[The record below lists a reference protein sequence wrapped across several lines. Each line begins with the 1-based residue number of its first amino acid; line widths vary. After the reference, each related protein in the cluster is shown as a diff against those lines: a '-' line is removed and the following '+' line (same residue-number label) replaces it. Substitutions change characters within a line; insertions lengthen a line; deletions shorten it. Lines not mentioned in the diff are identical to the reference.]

1 MIKATRARHY
11 LMLLM
16 AFFLVLGQLNLTALN
31 VFAKENGNDELTY
44 EVQSKLTE
52 DKKSADLT
60 IKVTPKSDQVKI
72 LTIETP
78 DGEKR
83 EGQEV
88 SYKAEKN
95 GTTNFLI
102 NYQNTSEEKAETKT
116 YTASYEV
123 SDIVS
128 EDGVNKDSDTEKE
141 TEKEDANIQP
151 PSTTNN
157 TKNIKSLKSG
167 QTTVELKIPDYDQ
180 TAWANGDIK
189 EVTATV
195 NFGDSTST
203 GKKVNFTLP
212 DGMRFVSLPVP
223 SNYQAGTNEDTGV
236 LSYLGASDPLGIAIT
251 SVEVPNKETAY
262 SQATFGT
269 VSYELSPGTEKASFK
284 FSVRVDAAKYYGPTD
299 LADPIKTEVYK
310 GEASTP
316 VASADQAIRAEGN
329 KVVGY
334 ADQNHVKTMFR
345 TWYNDQ
351 RLSEV
356 LASTDTTDSYNYTK
370 SYSVVNGSNSLDS
383 RGAAVYIAKNIEVTL
398 YYPEGMEFVNVV
410 NNAGTVL
417 KENSNVTITNYPSEN
432 KVVINNKHLNNSA
445 TSNSIYGV
453 KYKVPKGTPA
463 GTYSTAKAPHAV
475 ITTYDGEVFE
485 SDALTTNPNDLTTI
499 APLDTCKVVDTTE
512 NKMTLTT
519 ANGQLNP
526 NNETWAGSIQI
537 NNKKSAGVKKN
548 QMYQIKFDPN
558 WEAYMVNIPFDS
570 TISGNKISEVQYK
583 TNLNDA
589 FRTFDGALI
598 KNNNQMYRLDAKAVG
613 LEEGEYFT
621 EVKANVGDFAPGYQ
635 STEASAT
642 YRWNSTASYGKI
654 KPGVTSVQYEGA
666 IWDADD
672 ESNTKVSGIS
682 TYKVSSAESTVANGT
697 AAFYNKAGTKVKTAS
712 AGETINTKATLV
724 LHDYPYGT
732 RTVLNDPEVYLHAL
746 EGTTIQPSSIKLTDQ
761 GGKDVNFTVEQE
773 TANNGDKVYALKTT
787 DVSVGVYVGYPTKH
801 KYLNI
806 SYDTTFDVTLNKSI
820 NMDAQ
825 QVIAW
830 GANVTPATG
839 TNTFSDLGLDVN
851 KNGRD
856 NDKLLSVNSS
866 TLSIPKQDTV
876 TVETFLSVA
885 GEGDKAAYMEGED
898 STVSYFSPGTDAD
911 YTVKIT
917 NTSSGNASTFEL
929 YIPIPKTGQDFG
941 SKFQS
946 EPFKWD
952 MKLNGALPV
961 NAEQQDQF
969 DVSYATTATGDNYD
983 STDIYSNT
991 VADYEKVNM
1000 VRIKVKTQINAGETQ
1015 TFKVPLK
1022 VDETFDSATEGNKI
1036 GERDIYNPY
1045 YRVITNTFA
1054 GSLSGTKVGAEL
1066 VIGEVAGMLFND
1078 KDVNGSYEKD
1088 KGDEPLANETVE
1100 LYKWNVSTSE
1110 YEPAKVGDK
1119 NITATTD
1126 SNGKY
1131 SFDYSD
1137 GVGYGNYAVKFPD
1150 KAGYQYTLKNIGK
1163 DTSLNSDVPYSG
1175 ADRGWAKQINP
1186 TLPSSQYTNAGY
1198 YAYNPT
1204 QDLKVNLDEKQVQMG
1219 RSLEITLPKVASTT
1233 GQAAEDTIEPS
1244 FFKNIKATTNGYKWT
1259 VADTKVATVQTL
1271 ADGSAAVVGVS
1282 TNDKTIDV
1290 TDLTLT
1296 IQDIFGTEQSS
1307 TAPVYVT
1314 GKEGTVAQQDGY
1326 TMGAADFS
1334 LEYKEATEL
1343 TKAQALTLAKTA
1355 AFEEVKNGVNSSAE
1369 DCLDLVQVNQTQ
1381 LDAIKN
1387 GSNQGGVYPLTYT
1400 ITKDSKTVS
1409 VTIQVTVEDDLT
1421 AVNAHDSTIYIGD
1434 TWEAEDNFDSATNK
1448 EGDTNVAFSD
1458 VTVTGTVNTTVA
1470 GAYPVTYT
1478 YNGVSKK
1485 INVTVKAKQ
1494 TAVNAHD
1501 SAIYTGDTWNAED
1514 NFDSALDKDGNSVVF
1529 ANVTVAGNVNTTEA
1543 GTNTITYS
1551 YDGGSKTITVTVLEN
1566 KEGISAHDST
1576 IYVGDAWDAKDNFDS
1591 AFDKDGNA
1599 VDLEDVTV
1607 TEKPTVDTTKAGA
1620 YEVTYKYGK
1629 VSKKITLTVKAKLT
1643 AVNAHDSAIYIGDTW
1658 SAEDNFDSALD
1669 KDGNSVAFADI
1680 EVKGTVDTDKVGT
1693 YPVTYTYDG
1702 VSKTINIQ
1710 VKDILTAVNAH
1721 DSEIYIGDNWNAKDN
1736 FDSAKDK
1743 DGNTVNWKDI
1753 NVSENPAV
1761 DLETVGVYQVTYSYG
1776 GVYQVTYSYGGVSK
1790 TINLTV
1796 HPRKTSLEVHDS
1808 TMYTGDKWKAED
1820 NFDNATDKK
1829 GDQIPF
1835 KDVTVTGQVDSK
1847 TAGTYEITYI
1857 YDGVKKVAHITV
1869 IQNQAQITVKD
1880 SVIPYGE
1887 KWEAEANFIGATN
1900 RDGVAIPFSKIQ
1912 VEGKVDVNKA
1922 GTYKVIYTYDPNEG
1936 TADAGKKQ
1944 LSVTANIQVEAEI
1957 VKPIKPV
1964 DPSKPTDPK
1973 KPVKPSTPTKP
1984 STEKTPLKVVDNKQ
1998 HTRTYE
2004 EAKPLPKTG
2013 DQTNTWVIWTGVCLL
2028 SMSLLLWVVMRGRKK
2043 NYQ

>member
-1 MIKATRARHY
+1 
-11 LMLLM
+11 
-16 AFFLVLGQLNLTALN
+16 
-31 VFAKENGNDELTY
+31 
-44 EVQSKLTE
+44 
-52 DKKSADLT
+52 
-60 IKVTPKSDQVKI
+60 
-72 LTIETP
+72 
-78 DGEKR
+78 
-83 EGQEV
+83 
-88 SYKAEKN
+88 
-95 GTTNFLI
+95 
-102 NYQNTSEEKAETKT
+102 
-116 YTASYEV
+116 
-123 SDIVS
+123 
-128 EDGVNKDSDTEKE
+128 
-141 TEKEDANIQP
+141 
-151 PSTTNN
+151 
-157 TKNIKSLKSG
+157 
-167 QTTVELKIPDYDQ
+167 
-180 TAWANGDIK
+180 
-189 EVTATV
+189 
-195 NFGDSTST
+195 
-203 GKKVNFTLP
+203 
-212 DGMRFVSLPVP
+212 
-223 SNYQAGTNEDTGV
+223 
-236 LSYLGASDPLGIAIT
+236 
-251 SVEVPNKETAY
+251 
-262 SQATFGT
+262 
-269 VSYELSPGTEKASFK
+269 
-284 FSVRVDAAKYYGPTD
+284 
-299 LADPIKTEVYK
+299 
-310 GEASTP
+310 
-316 VASADQAIRAEGN
+316 
-329 KVVGY
+329 
-334 ADQNHVKTMFR
+334 
-345 TWYNDQ
+345 
-351 RLSEV
+351 
-356 LASTDTTDSYNYTK
+356 
-370 SYSVVNGSNSLDS
+370 
-383 RGAAVYIAKNIEVTL
+383 
-398 YYPEGMEFVNVV
+398 
-410 NNAGTVL
+410 
-417 KENSNVTITNYPSEN
+417 
-432 KVVINNKHLNNSA
+432 
-445 TSNSIYGV
+445 
-453 KYKVPKGTPA
+453 
-463 GTYSTAKAPHAV
+463 
-475 ITTYDGEVFE
+475 
-485 SDALTTNPNDLTTI
+485 
-499 APLDTCKVVDTTE
+499 
-512 NKMTLTT
+512 
-519 ANGQLNP
+519 
-526 NNETWAGSIQI
+526 
-537 NNKKSAGVKKN
+537 
-548 QMYQIKFDPN
+548 
-558 WEAYMVNIPFDS
+558 
-570 TISGNKISEVQYK
+570 
-583 TNLNDA
+583 
-589 FRTFDGALI
+589 
-598 KNNNQMYRLDAKAVG
+598 MYRLDAKAVG

-1307 TAPVYVT
+1307 TAPVYVI

-1326 TMGAADFS
+1326 TIGATDFS

-1680 EVKGTVDTDKVGT
+1680 EVKGTVDTEKVGT

-1710 VKDILTAVNAH
+1710 VKDSLTAVNAH

-1761 DLETVGVYQVTYSYG
+1761 DLETV

-1847 TAGTYEITYI
+1847 TAGTYEISYI
-1857 YDGVKKVAHITV
+1857 YDGLKKVARITV

-1880 SVIPYGE
+1880 SVIPYGG

-1900 RDGVAIPFSKIQ
+1900 RDGVAIPFSKIK
-1912 VEGKVDVNKA
+1912 VDGKVDVNKA

>member
-11 LMLLM
+11 LVLLM

-44 EVQSKLTE
+44 EVQSKLAE

-78 DGEKR
+78 DGEKK
-83 EGQEV
+83 EGLEV

-128 EDGVNKDSDTEKE
+128 EDEANKATETEKV
-141 TEKEDANIQP
+141 TEKEDANIQS
-151 PSTTNN
+151 PSNN
-157 TKNIKSLKSG
+157 KNIKSLKSG
-167 QTTVELKIPDYDQ
+167 QTTVELKIPDYDK
-180 TAWANGDIK
+180 TPWANGDIK

-223 SNYQAGTNEDTGV
+223 SNYQAGTNVDKGI
-236 LSYLGASDPLGIAIT
+236 LSFLGASDPLGIAIT
-251 SVEVPNKETAY
+251 SVKVPDKEKAY
-262 SQATFGT
+262 NQATFGT
-269 VSYELSPGTEKASFK
+269 VSYELSPGTEKASFT
-284 FSVRVDAAKYYGPTD
+284 FSVRVDAAKYYGPID
-299 LADPIKTEVYK
+299 LADSIKTEVYK
-310 GEASTP
+310 GESSTP
-316 VASADQAIRAEGN
+316 VASAEQAIRAEGK

-334 ADQNHVKTMFR
+334 ADQDHVKTMFR
-345 TWYNDQ
+345 NWYNDQ

-356 LASTDTTDSYNYTK
+356 LASTDDTDSYNYTK
-370 SYSVVNGSNSLDS
+370 SYSVVNGLNSLDS
-383 RGAAVYIAKNIEVTL
+383 RGAAVYIAKNLEVTL

-417 KENSNVTITNYPSEN
+417 TENSNVTITNYPNEN
-432 KVVINNKHLNNSA
+432 KVVINNKHLNNSSA
-445 TSNSIYGV
+445 SNSIYGV
-453 KYKVPKGTPA
+453 KYRVPKGTPA
-463 GTYSTAKAPHAV
+463 GTYSTSKVPHAV

-485 SDALTTNPNDLTTI
+485 SDALTTNTNDLTTL
-499 APLDTCKVVDTTE
+499 APLDNCKVVDTTE
-512 NKMTLTT
+512 NKLSLKT

-526 NNETWAGSIQI
+526 DNETWGGSIQI
-537 NNKKSAGVKKN
+537 NNKNSAGVKKN

-589 FRTFDGALI
+589 FRTFEGALT

-635 STEASAT
+635 NTEASAT
-642 YRWNSTASYGKI
+642 YRWNSTTSYGKI
-654 KPGVTSVQYEGA
+654 KPGVTSVQFEGA

-672 ESNTKVSGIS
+672 EANTKTSGIS
-682 TYKVSSAESTVANGT
+682 TYKVSSAESTGANGT

-712 AGETINTKATLV
+712 AGETINTKAILA
-724 LHDYPYGT
+724 LFDYPYGT
-732 RTVLNDPEVYLHAL
+732 RTVLNDPEVYLRAI

-761 GGKDVNFTVEQE
+761 DGKDVNFTVEQE
-773 TANNGDKVYALKTT
+773 TANNGDKVYLLKTM

-801 KYLNI
+801 KFLNV
-806 SYDTTFDVTLNKSI
+806 SYDTTFDVTLDKSI

-825 QVIAW
+825 EVIAW
-830 GANVTPATG
+830 GGPNVTPAIS
-839 TNTFSDLGLDVN
+839 TNSFSDVGLDVN

-856 NDKLLSVNSS
+856 NERLLSVNSS

-876 TVETFLSVA
+876 AVETFLSVA
-885 GEGDKAAYMEGED
+885 GEGAKAAYVEGED
-898 STVSYFSPGTDAD
+898 STVSYFTPGTDAD

-917 NTSSGNASTFEL
+917 NASNGEASEFEL

-961 NAEQQDQF
+961 SADQQDQF
-969 DVSYATTATGDNYD
+969 DISYATNATENNYD
-983 STDIYSNT
+983 STSIYSNT
-991 VADYEKVNM
+991 VSDYEKVNM
-1000 VRIKVKTQINAGETQ
+1000 VRIKVKTKINAGETQ

-1066 VIGEVAGMLFND
+1066 VIGEVAGTLFND
-1078 KDVNGSYEKD
+1078 KDVNGLYEKD

-1100 LYKWNVSTSE
+1100 LYKWNESTSV
-1110 YEPAKVGDK
+1110 YQPAKVGDK
-1119 NITATTD
+1119 NVTATTD

-1131 SFDYSD
+1131 SFDYND
-1137 GVGYGNYAVKFPD
+1137 GVGYGNYAVKLPD

-1163 DTSLNSDVPYSG
+1163 DISLDSDVPYSG
-1175 ADRGWAKQINP
+1175 ADKGWVKQIDP
-1186 TLPSSQYTNAGY
+1186 TQPSSQYANAGY

-1204 QDLKVNLDEKQVQMG
+1204 QDLKVNLNEKRVQMG
-1219 RSLEITLPKVASTT
+1219 RNLEITLPKVASTT

-1290 TDLTLT
+1290 TDLTIT

-1307 TAPVYVT
+1307 KAPLYVT
-1314 GKEGTVAQQDGY
+1314 GTEGTVAQQDGY
-1326 TMGAADFS
+1326 TMGATDFS
-1334 LEYKEATEL
+1334 MEYKEATDL

-1355 AFEEVKNGVNSSAE
+1355 AFEEVKDGANSSAE
-1369 DCLDLVQVNQTQ
+1369 DRLDLVQVNQTQ
-1381 LDAIKN
+1381 LNAIKN

-1409 VTIQVTVEDDLT
+1409 VNIQVTVAEDLT
-1421 AVNAHDSTIYIGD
+1421 AVNAHDSTIYVGD
-1434 TWEAEDNFDSATNK
+1434 TWVAKDNFDSATNK
-1448 EGDTNVAFSD
+1448 EGETNVAFSD
-1458 VTVTGTVNTTVA
+1458 VMVTGTVNTAVA
-1470 GAYPVTYT
+1470 GSYPVTYT

-1485 INVTVKAKQ
+1485 INVTVKAKL

-1501 SAIYTGDTWNAED
+1501 STIYTGDTWNAGD
-1514 NFDSALDKDGNSVVF
+1514 NFDSALNKDGNSVAF
-1529 ANVTVAGNVNTTEA
+1529 ADITVAGNVNTNQA

-1551 YDGGSKTITVTVLEN
+1551 YDGVSKTITVTVLEN

-1607 TEKPTVDTTKAGA
+1607 TQKPTVDTAKAGA

-1643 AVNAHDSAIYIGDTW
+1643 AVNAHDSEVYIGDTW
-1658 SAEDNFDSALD
+1658 NAEDNFDSALD

-1680 EVKGTVDTDKVGT
+1680 EVKGTVDTDKAGT

-1702 VSKTINIQ
+1702 VTKTINIQ

-1721 DSEIYIGDNWNAKDN
+1721 DSEIYVGDTWNAKDN
-1736 FDSAKDK
+1736 FDSAQDK
-1743 DGNTVNWKDI
+1743 DGNTVDWQNI
-1753 NVSENPAV
+1753 NVSENPTV
-1761 DLETVGVYQVTYSYG
+1761 DLETV

-1796 HPRKTSLEVHDS
+1796 SPRKTSLEVHDS
-1808 TMYTGDKWKAED
+1808 TIYTGDKWKAED

-1829 GDQIPF
+1829 GDQISF
-1835 KDVTVTGQVDSK
+1835 EDVTVTGHVDSE
-1847 TAGTYEITYI
+1847 TAGAYEVSYI

-1880 SVIPYGE
+1880 SVIPPGE

-1912 VEGKVDVNKA
+1912 VDGKVDVNKA
-1922 GTYKVIYTYDPNEG
+1922 GIYKVIYTYDPNEG
-1936 TADAGKKQ
+1936 TADAGKEQ
-1944 LSVTANIQVEAEI
+1944 LSVTANIQVKAEN
-1957 VKPIKPV
+1957 VKPV
-1964 DPSKPTDPK
+1964 DPSDPTGPTN
-1973 KPVKPSTPTKP
+1973 PVKPSV
-1984 STEKTPLKVVDNKQ
+1984 EKTPLKVVDNKQ
-1998 HTRTYE
+1998 HTTIYE
-2004 EAKPLPKTG
+2004 AAKPLPKTG
-2013 DQTNTWVIWTGVCLL
+2013 DQTNTWVIWTG
-2028 SMSLLLWVVMRGRKK
+2028 MSLLVLSMLLLVMRGRKK
-2043 NYQ
+2043 LRRKN

>member
-11 LMLLM
+11 LVLLM

-44 EVQSKLTE
+44 EVQSKLAE

-78 DGEKR
+78 DGEKK

-128 EDGVNKDSDTEKE
+128 EDEVNKDTE
-141 TEKEDANIQP
+141 TEKATEKADANIQP

-167 QTTVELKIPDYDQ
+167 QTTVELKIPDYNQ

-223 SNYQAGTNEDTGV
+223 SNYQAGTNVDTGV

-269 VSYELSPGTEKASFK
+269 VSYELSPGTEKASFT

-299 LADPIKTEVYK
+299 LAAPIKTEVYK

-316 VASADQAIRAEGN
+316 VASAVQAIRAEGN

-370 SYSVVNGSNSLDS
+370 SYSVVNGMNSLDS

-417 KENSNVTITNYPSEN
+417 QENSNVTITNYPSEN

-485 SDALTTNPNDLTTI
+485 SDALTTNTNDLTTL
-499 APLDTCKVVDTTE
+499 APLDTCNVVDTTE
-512 NKMTLTT
+512 NKLSLTA

-526 NNETWAGSIQI
+526 NNETWGGSIQI
-537 NNKKSAGVKKN
+537 NNKNSAGVKKN

-583 TNLNDA
+583 TNLNDT

-621 EVKANVGDFAPGYQ
+621 EVKANVGDFAPGYL

-672 ESNTKVSGIS
+672 EANTKVSGVS
-682 TYKVSSAESTVANGT
+682 TYKISSAESTAANGT
-697 AAFYNKAGTKVKTAS
+697 AAFYNKAGTKVKTAT
-712 AGETINTKATLV
+712 AGETINTKATLL

-761 GGKDVNFTVEQE
+761 DGKDVNFTVEQE
-773 TANNGDKVYALKTT
+773 TANNGDKVYVLKTT
-787 DVSVGVYVGYPTKH
+787 DVSVGTFVGYPTKT

-806 SYDTTFDVTLNKSI
+806 SYNTTFDVTLDKSI

-830 GANVTPATG
+830 GANVTPSLSN
-839 TNTFSDLGLDVN
+839 NTFSDLGLDVN

-856 NDKLLSVNSS
+856 NERLLSVNSS

-885 GEGDKAAYMEGED
+885 GEGAKAAYVEGED
-898 STVSYFSPGTDAD
+898 STVSYFTPGTDAD

-941 SKFQS
+941 DKFQS

-961 NAEQQDQF
+961 SAEQQDQF

-983 STDIYSNT
+983 SNDIYSDT

-1022 VDETFDSATEGNKI
+1022 VDETFDSATDGNKI

-1066 VIGEVAGMLFND
+1066 VIGEVAGTLFND
-1078 KDVNGSYEKD
+1078 KDVNGLYEKD

-1100 LYKWNVSTSE
+1100 LYKWNESTSV
-1110 YEPAKVGDK
+1110 YEPAKLGDK

-1126 SNGKY
+1126 SKGKY
-1131 SFDYSD
+1131 SFDYND

-1163 DTSLNSDVPYSG
+1163 DISLDSDVPYSG
-1175 ADRGWAKQINP
+1175 ADRGWVKQIDP

-1198 YAYNPT
+1198 YAYDPT

-1244 FFKNIKATTNGYKWT
+1244 FFKNIKAATNGYKWT
-1259 VADTKVATVQTL
+1259 VADTNVATVQTL

-1282 TNDKTIDV
+1282 TNNKTIDV
-1290 TDLTLT
+1290 TDLTIT
-1296 IQDIFGTEQSS
+1296 IQDIFGTEKSS
-1307 TAPVYVT
+1307 KAPVYVT
-1314 GKEGTVAQQDGY
+1314 GTDGTAAQQDGY
-1326 TMGAADFS
+1326 TMGATDFS
-1334 LEYKEATEL
+1334 VEYKEATDL

-1355 AFEEVKNGVNSSAE
+1355 AFEEVKDGVNSSAE
-1369 DCLDLVQVNQTQ
+1369 DCLDQVQVNQTQ

-1409 VTIQVTVEDDLT
+1409 VTIQVTVAKDLT
-1421 AVNAHDSTIYIGD
+1421 AVNAHDSTIYVGD
-1434 TWEAEDNFDSATNK
+1434 TWDAEDNFDSAANK

-1458 VTVTGTVNTTVA
+1458 VTVTGSVNTAVA
-1470 GAYPVTYT
+1470 GSYPVTYT

-1485 INVTVKAKQ
+1485 INVTVKDKL

-1501 SAIYTGDTWNAED
+1501 STIYTGDTWNAGD
-1514 NFDSALDKDGNSVVF
+1514 NFDSALDKDGNS
-1529 ANVTVAGNVNTTEA
+1529 
-1543 GTNTITYS
+1543 I
-1551 YDGGSKTITVTVLEN
+1551 
-1566 KEGISAHDST
+1566 
-1576 IYVGDAWDAKDNFDS
+1576 
-1591 AFDKDGNA
+1591 
-1599 VDLEDVTV
+1599 
-1607 TEKPTVDTTKAGA
+1607 
-1620 YEVTYKYGK
+1620 
-1629 VSKKITLTVKAKLT
+1629 
-1643 AVNAHDSAIYIGDTW
+1643 
-1658 SAEDNFDSALD
+1658 
-1669 KDGNSVAFADI
+1669 AFADI
-1680 EVKGTVDTDKVGT
+1680 EVKGTVDTDKAGT

-1721 DSEIYIGDNWNAKDN
+1721 DSEIYVGDSWDAKDN
-1736 FDSAKDK
+1736 FDSAQDK
-1743 DGNTVNWKDI
+1743 DGNTVDWKDI
-1753 NVSENPAV
+1753 NVSENPTV
-1761 DLETVGVYQVTYSYG
+1761 DLETAGVYQVTYSYD
-1776 GVYQVTYSYGGVSK
+1776 GVSK

-1796 HPRKTSLEVHDS
+1796 NPRKTSVEVHDS
-1808 TMYTGDKWKAED
+1808 TIYTGDAWKAED

-1829 GDQIPF
+1829 GDPISF
-1835 KDVTVTGQVDSK
+1835 EDVTVTGQVDPE
-1847 TAGTYEITYI
+1847 TAGAYEVSYI

-1900 RDGVAIPFSKIQ
+1900 RDGVAIPFSKI
-1912 VEGKVDVNKA
+1912 KVDGTVNVNKA

>member
-1 MIKATRARHY
+1 MKATRARHY

-128 EDGVNKDSDTEKE
+128 EDGVNKDSDTEKA

-1307 TAPVYVT
+1307 TAPVYVI

-1326 TMGAADFS
+1326 TIGATDFS

-1514 NFDSALDKDGNSVVF
+1514 NFDSA
-1529 ANVTVAGNVNTTEA
+1529 
-1543 GTNTITYS
+1543 
-1551 YDGGSKTITVTVLEN
+1551 
-1566 KEGISAHDST
+1566 
-1576 IYVGDAWDAKDNFDS
+1576 
-1591 AFDKDGNA
+1591 FDKDGNA

-1669 KDGNSVAFADI
+1669 KDGNSIAFADI
-1680 EVKGTVDTDKVGT
+1680 EVKGTVDTDKAGT

-1721 DSEIYIGDNWNAKDN
+1721 DSEIYVGDSWDAKDN
-1736 FDSAKDK
+1736 FDSAQDK
-1743 DGNTVNWKDI
+1743 DGNTVDWKDI
-1753 NVSENPAV
+1753 NVSENPTV
-1761 DLETVGVYQVTYSYG
+1761 DLETAGVYKVTYSYD
-1776 GVYQVTYSYGGVSK
+1776 GVSK

-1796 HPRKTSLEVHDS
+1796 NPRKTSVEVHDS
-1808 TMYTGDKWKAED
+1808 TIYTGDAWKAED

-1829 GDQIPF
+1829 GDPISF
-1835 KDVTVTGQVDSK
+1835 EDVTVTGQVDPE
-1847 TAGTYEITYI
+1847 TAGAYEVSYI

>member
-1 MIKATRARHY
+1 MIKVTKARHY
-11 LMLLM
+11 LVLLM

-44 EVQSKLTE
+44 EVQSKLAE

-78 DGEKR
+78 DGEKK

-102 NYQNTSEEKAETKT
+102 NYQNTNEEKAETKT

-128 EDGVNKDSDTEKE
+128 EDEANKDSETEKV

-151 PSTTNN
+151 PSTTNV
-157 TKNIKSLKSG
+157 KSLKSG
-167 QTTVELKIPDYDQ
+167 QTTVELKIPDYNQ

-212 DGMRFVSLPVP
+212 DGMRFVTLPVP
-223 SNYQAGTNEDTGV
+223 SSYQAGTNVDKDI
-236 LSYLGASDPLGIAIT
+236 LSYLGASDPLGVAIT
-251 SVEVPNKETAY
+251 SVEVPDKETTY
-262 SQATFGT
+262 NKATYGT
-269 VSYELSPGTEKASFK
+269 VSYELSPGTEKASFT
-284 FSVRVDAAKYYGPTD
+284 FSVRVDAAKYYGPID
-299 LADPIKTEVYK
+299 LADPIKTEVFK

-316 VASADQAIRAEGN
+316 VASAEQAIHAEGN
-329 KVVGY
+329 KVIGY
-334 ADQNHVKTMFR
+334 ADQDHVKTMFR
-345 TWYNDQ
+345 NWYNDQ

-370 SYSVVNGSNSLDS
+370 SYSVVNGMNSLDS
-383 RGAAVYIAKNIEVTL
+383 RGASVYITKNIEVTL

-417 KENSNVTITNYPSEN
+417 QENSNVTITNYPSEN
-432 KVVINNKHLNNSA
+432 KVVINNKHLNNSSV
-445 TSNSIYGV
+445 SNSVYGV

-463 GTYSTAKAPHAV
+463 GTYSTSKAPHAV

-485 SDALTTNPNDLTTI
+485 TDALTTNTNDLTTL
-499 APLDTCKVVDTTE
+499 APLDTCNVVDTTE
-512 NKMTLTT
+512 NKLSLTA

-537 NNKKSAGVKKN
+537 NNKNSAGVKKN

-635 STEASAT
+635 STVASAS
-642 YRWNSTASYGKI
+642 YRWDCTASYGKI

-672 ESNTKVSGIS
+672 EANTKVSGIS
-682 TYKVSSAESTVANGT
+682 TYRISSTESTAANGT
-697 AAFYNKAGTKVKTAS
+697 AAFYNKAGTKVKTAT
-712 AGETINTKATLV
+712 AGETINTKATLL

-732 RTVLNDPEVYLHAL
+732 RTVLNDPEVYLHAI

-761 GGKDVNFTVEQE
+761 DGKDVNFTVEQE
-773 TANNGDKVYALKTT
+773 TANNGDKVYVLKTT
-787 DVSVGVYVGYPTKH
+787 DVSVGGYVGYPAKN

-806 SYDTTFDVTLNKSI
+806 SYNTTFDVTLDKSI

-830 GANVTPATG
+830 GANVTPSLAN
-839 TNTFSDLGLDVN
+839 NTFSDLGLDVN

-856 NDKLLSVNSS
+856 NEKLLSVNSS

-885 GEGDKAAYMEGED
+885 GEGAKAAYVEGED
-898 STVSYFSPGTDAD
+898 STVSYFTPGTDAD

-941 SKFQS
+941 DKFQS

-961 NAEQQDQF
+961 SAEQQDQF

-983 STDIYSNT
+983 SNDIYSDT

-1022 VDETFDSATEGNKI
+1022 VDETFDTATEGNKI

-1045 YRVITNTFA
+1045 YRVITNTFS

-1066 VIGEVAGMLFND
+1066 VIGEVAGTLFND
-1078 KDVNGSYEKD
+1078 KDVNGLYEKD
-1088 KGDEPLANETVE
+1088 KGDEPLASETVE
-1100 LYKWNVSTSE
+1100 LYKWNESTSA

-1119 NITATTD
+1119 NVTATTD

-1131 SFDYSD
+1131 SFDYND

-1163 DTSLNSDVPYSG
+1163 DISLDSDVPYSG
-1175 ADRGWAKQINP
+1175 ADRGWVKQIDP
-1186 TLPSSQYTNAGY
+1186 TLPSSPYTNAGY
-1198 YAYNPT
+1198 YAYDPT

-1244 FFKNIKATTNGYKWT
+1244 FFKNIKAATNGYKWT
-1259 VADTKVATVQTL
+1259 VADTNVATVQTL

-1282 TNDKTIDV
+1282 TNNKTIDV
-1290 TDLTLT
+1290 TDLTIT

-1314 GKEGTVAQQDGY
+1314 GTDGTVAQQDGY
-1326 TMGAADFS
+1326 TMGATDFS

-1355 AFEEVKNGVNSSAE
+1355 AFEEVKDGVNSSAE
-1369 DCLDLVQVNQTQ
+1369 DRLDQVQVNQTQ

-1409 VTIQVTVEDDLT
+1409 VTIQVTVAKDLS
-1421 AVNAHDSTIYIGD
+1421 AVNAHDSTIYVGD
-1434 TWEAEDNFDSATNK
+1434 TWDAEDNFDSATNK
-1448 EGDTNVAFSD
+1448 EGDNNVAFSD
-1458 VTVTGTVNTTVA
+1458 VTVTGTVNTAVA
-1470 GAYPVTYT
+1470 GSYPVTYT

-1485 INVTVKAKQ
+1485 INVTVKAKL

-1501 SAIYTGDTWNAED
+1501 STIYTGDTWNAGD
-1514 NFDSALDKDGNSVVF
+1514 NFDSALDKDGNSVTF
-1529 ANVTVAGNVNTTEA
+1529 ADITVTGTVNTNQA

-1551 YDGGSKTITVTVLEN
+1551 YDGVSKAITVTVLEN
-1566 KEGISAHDST
+1566 KEGVSAHDST

-1607 TEKPTVDTTKAGA
+1607 TENPTVDTTKAGA

-1643 AVNAHDSAIYIGDTW
+1643 AVNAHDSAIYVGDAW

-1680 EVKGTVDTDKVGT
+1680 EVKGTVDTDKAGT

-1721 DSEIYIGDNWNAKDN
+1721 DSEIYVGDSWDAKDN
-1736 FDSAKDK
+1736 FDSAQDK
-1743 DGNTVNWKDI
+1743 DGNTVDWKDI
-1753 NVSENPAV
+1753 NVSENPTV
-1761 DLETVGVYQVTYSYG
+1761 DLETAGVYQVTYSYD
-1776 GVYQVTYSYGGVSK
+1776 GVSK

-1796 HPRKTSLEVHDS
+1796 NPRKTSVEVHDS
-1808 TMYTGDKWKAED
+1808 TIYTGDAWKAED

-1829 GDQIPF
+1829 GDPISF
-1835 KDVTVTGQVDSK
+1835 EDVTVTGQVDPE
-1847 TAGTYEITYI
+1847 TAGAYEVSYI

-1912 VEGKVDVNKA
+1912 VEGTVDVNKA

-1957 VKPIKPV
+1957 VNPVKPV
-1964 DPSKPTDPK
+1964 DPSDPTEPTN
-1973 KPVKPSTPTKP
+1973 PVEPSTSTKP

-1998 HTRTYE
+1998 HTATYKA
-2004 EAKPLPKTG
+2004 AKPLPKTG
-2013 DQTNTWVIWTGVCLL
+2013 DQTNTWVIWTGLSLLVL
-2028 SMSLLLWVVMRGRKK
+2028 SMLLWVMRGRKK
-2043 NYQ
+2043 KY

>member
-1 MIKATRARHY
+1 
-11 LMLLM
+11 
-16 AFFLVLGQLNLTALN
+16 
-31 VFAKENGNDELTY
+31 
-44 EVQSKLTE
+44 
-52 DKKSADLT
+52 
-60 IKVTPKSDQVKI
+60 
-72 LTIETP
+72 
-78 DGEKR
+78 
-83 EGQEV
+83 
-88 SYKAEKN
+88 
-95 GTTNFLI
+95 
-102 NYQNTSEEKAETKT
+102 
-116 YTASYEV
+116 
-123 SDIVS
+123 
-128 EDGVNKDSDTEKE
+128 
-141 TEKEDANIQP
+141 
-151 PSTTNN
+151 
-157 TKNIKSLKSG
+157 
-167 QTTVELKIPDYDQ
+167 
-180 TAWANGDIK
+180 
-189 EVTATV
+189 
-195 NFGDSTST
+195 
-203 GKKVNFTLP
+203 
-212 DGMRFVSLPVP
+212 
-223 SNYQAGTNEDTGV
+223 
-236 LSYLGASDPLGIAIT
+236 
-251 SVEVPNKETAY
+251 
-262 SQATFGT
+262 
-269 VSYELSPGTEKASFK
+269 
-284 FSVRVDAAKYYGPTD
+284 
-299 LADPIKTEVYK
+299 
-310 GEASTP
+310 
-316 VASADQAIRAEGN
+316 
-329 KVVGY
+329 
-334 ADQNHVKTMFR
+334 
-345 TWYNDQ
+345 
-351 RLSEV
+351 
-356 LASTDTTDSYNYTK
+356 
-370 SYSVVNGSNSLDS
+370 
-383 RGAAVYIAKNIEVTL
+383 
-398 YYPEGMEFVNVV
+398 
-410 NNAGTVL
+410 
-417 KENSNVTITNYPSEN
+417 
-432 KVVINNKHLNNSA
+432 
-445 TSNSIYGV
+445 
-453 KYKVPKGTPA
+453 
-463 GTYSTAKAPHAV
+463 
-475 ITTYDGEVFE
+475 
-485 SDALTTNPNDLTTI
+485 
-499 APLDTCKVVDTTE
+499 
-512 NKMTLTT
+512 
-519 ANGQLNP
+519 
-526 NNETWAGSIQI
+526 
-537 NNKKSAGVKKN
+537 
-548 QMYQIKFDPN
+548 
-558 WEAYMVNIPFDS
+558 
-570 TISGNKISEVQYK
+570 
-583 TNLNDA
+583 
-589 FRTFDGALI
+589 
-598 KNNNQMYRLDAKAVG
+598 MYRLDAKAVG

-621 EVKANVGDFAPGYQ
+621 EVKANVGDFAPGYL

-672 ESNTKVSGIS
+672 EANTKVSGVS
-682 TYKVSSAESTVANGT
+682 TYKISSAESTAANGT
-697 AAFYNKAGTKVKTAS
+697 AAFYNKAGTKVKTAT
-712 AGETINTKATLV
+712 AGETINTKATLL

-746 EGTTIQPSSIKLTDQ
+746 EGTTIQPASIKLTDQ
-761 GGKDVNFTVEQE
+761 DGKDVNFTVEQE
-773 TANNGDKVYALKTT
+773 TANNGDKVYVLKTT
-787 DVSVGVYVGYPTKH
+787 DVSVGTFVGYPTKT

-806 SYDTTFDVTLNKSI
+806 SYNTTFDVTLDKSI

-830 GANVTPATG
+830 GANVTPSLSN
-839 TNTFSDLGLDVN
+839 NTFSDLGLDVN

-856 NDKLLSVNSS
+856 NERLLSVNSS

-885 GEGDKAAYMEGED
+885 GEGAKAAYVEGED
-898 STVSYFSPGTDAD
+898 STVSYFTPGTDAD

-941 SKFQS
+941 DKFQS

-961 NAEQQDQF
+961 SAEQQDQF

-983 STDIYSNT
+983 SNDIYSDT

-1022 VDETFDSATEGNKI
+1022 VDETFDSATDGNKI

-1066 VIGEVAGMLFND
+1066 VIGEVAGTLFND
-1078 KDVNGSYEKD
+1078 KDVNGLYEKD

-1100 LYKWNVSTSE
+1100 LYKWNESTSV
-1110 YEPAKVGDK
+1110 YEPAKLGDK

-1126 SNGKY
+1126 SKGKY
-1131 SFDYSD
+1131 SFDYND

-1163 DTSLNSDVPYSG
+1163 DISLDSDVPYSG
-1175 ADRGWAKQINP
+1175 ADRGWVKQIDP

-1198 YAYNPT
+1198 YAYDPT

-1244 FFKNIKATTNGYKWT
+1244 FFKNIKAATNGYKWT
-1259 VADTKVATVQTL
+1259 VADTNVATVQTL

-1282 TNDKTIDV
+1282 TNNKTIDV
-1290 TDLTLT
+1290 TDLTIT
-1296 IQDIFGTEQSS
+1296 IQDIFGTEKSS
-1307 TAPVYVT
+1307 KAPVYVT
-1314 GKEGTVAQQDGY
+1314 GTDGTVAQQDGY
-1326 TMGAADFS
+1326 TMGATDFS
-1334 LEYKEATEL
+1334 VEYKEATDL

-1355 AFEEVKNGVNSSAE
+1355 AFEEVKDGVNSSAE
-1369 DCLDLVQVNQTQ
+1369 DRLDQVQVNQTQ

-1409 VTIQVTVEDDLT
+1409 VTIQVTVAKDLT
-1421 AVNAHDSTIYIGD
+1421 AVNAHDSTIYVGD
-1434 TWEAEDNFDSATNK
+1434 TWDAEDNFDSAANK

-1458 VTVTGTVNTTVA
+1458 VTVTGSVNTAVA
-1470 GAYPVTYT
+1470 GSYPVTYT

-1485 INVTVKAKQ
+1485 INVTVKDKL

-1501 SAIYTGDTWNAED
+1501 STIYTGDTWNAGD
-1514 NFDSALDKDGNSVVF
+1514 NFDSALDKDGNSVAF
-1529 ANVTVAGNVNTTEA
+1529 ADITVTGTVNTNQA

-1551 YDGGSKTITVTVLEN
+1551 YDGVSKTITVTVLEN

-1576 IYVGDAWDAKDNFDS
+1576 IYVGDAWNAKDNFDS

-1643 AVNAHDSAIYIGDTW
+1643 AVNAHDSAIYVGDAW

-1669 KDGNSVAFADI
+1669 KDGNSIAFADI
-1680 EVKGTVDTDKVGT
+1680 EVKGTVDTDKAGT

-1721 DSEIYIGDNWNAKDN
+1721 DSEIYVGDSWDAKDN
-1736 FDSAKDK
+1736 FDSAQDK
-1743 DGNTVNWKDI
+1743 DGNTVDWKDI
-1753 NVSENPAV
+1753 NVSENPTV
-1761 DLETVGVYQVTYSYG
+1761 DLETAGVYQVTYSYD
-1776 GVYQVTYSYGGVSK
+1776 GVSK

-1796 HPRKTSLEVHDS
+1796 NPRKTSVEVHDS
-1808 TMYTGDKWKAED
+1808 TIYTGDAWKAED

-1829 GDQIPF
+1829 GDPISF
-1835 KDVTVTGQVDSK
+1835 EDVTVTGQVDPE
-1847 TAGTYEITYI
+1847 TAGAYEVSYI

-1900 RDGVAIPFSKIQ
+1900 RDGVAIPFSKI
-1912 VEGKVDVNKA
+1912 KVDGTVNVNKA

>member
-1 MIKATRARHY
+1 
-11 LMLLM
+11 
-16 AFFLVLGQLNLTALN
+16 
-31 VFAKENGNDELTY
+31 
-44 EVQSKLTE
+44 
-52 DKKSADLT
+52 
-60 IKVTPKSDQVKI
+60 
-72 LTIETP
+72 
-78 DGEKR
+78 
-83 EGQEV
+83 
-88 SYKAEKN
+88 
-95 GTTNFLI
+95 
-102 NYQNTSEEKAETKT
+102 
-116 YTASYEV
+116 
-123 SDIVS
+123 
-128 EDGVNKDSDTEKE
+128 
-141 TEKEDANIQP
+141 
-151 PSTTNN
+151 
-157 TKNIKSLKSG
+157 
-167 QTTVELKIPDYDQ
+167 
-180 TAWANGDIK
+180 
-189 EVTATV
+189 
-195 NFGDSTST
+195 
-203 GKKVNFTLP
+203 
-212 DGMRFVSLPVP
+212 
-223 SNYQAGTNEDTGV
+223 
-236 LSYLGASDPLGIAIT
+236 
-251 SVEVPNKETAY
+251 
-262 SQATFGT
+262 
-269 VSYELSPGTEKASFK
+269 
-284 FSVRVDAAKYYGPTD
+284 
-299 LADPIKTEVYK
+299 
-310 GEASTP
+310 
-316 VASADQAIRAEGN
+316 
-329 KVVGY
+329 
-334 ADQNHVKTMFR
+334 
-345 TWYNDQ
+345 
-351 RLSEV
+351 
-356 LASTDTTDSYNYTK
+356 
-370 SYSVVNGSNSLDS
+370 
-383 RGAAVYIAKNIEVTL
+383 
-398 YYPEGMEFVNVV
+398 
-410 NNAGTVL
+410 
-417 KENSNVTITNYPSEN
+417 
-432 KVVINNKHLNNSA
+432 
-445 TSNSIYGV
+445 
-453 KYKVPKGTPA
+453 
-463 GTYSTAKAPHAV
+463 
-475 ITTYDGEVFE
+475 
-485 SDALTTNPNDLTTI
+485 
-499 APLDTCKVVDTTE
+499 
-512 NKMTLTT
+512 
-519 ANGQLNP
+519 
-526 NNETWAGSIQI
+526 
-537 NNKKSAGVKKN
+537 
-548 QMYQIKFDPN
+548 
-558 WEAYMVNIPFDS
+558 
-570 TISGNKISEVQYK
+570 
-583 TNLNDA
+583 
-589 FRTFDGALI
+589 
-598 KNNNQMYRLDAKAVG
+598 MYRLDAKAVG

-1421 AVNAHDSTIYIGD
+1421 AVNAHDSTIYIGG

-1776 GVYQVTYSYGGVSK
+1776 GVSK

-1796 HPRKTSLEVHDS
+1796 HLRKTSLEVHDS

-1847 TAGTYEITYI
+1847 TAGTYEISYI
-1857 YDGVKKVAHITV
+1857 YDGLKKVARITV

-1880 SVIPYGE
+1880 SVIPYGG

-1900 RDGVAIPFSKIQ
+1900 RDGVAIPFSKIK
-1912 VEGKVDVNKA
+1912 VDGTVDVNKA

-1936 TADAGKKQ
+1936 TVDAGKKQ

-1957 VKPIKPV
+1957 VKPIKPIKPV
-1964 DPSKPTDPK
+1964 DPSKPIDPK
-1973 KPVKPSTPTKP
+1973 KPVKSSNPTKP

>member
-1 MIKATRARHY
+1 MIKVTKARHY
-11 LMLLM
+11 LVLLM

-44 EVQSKLTE
+44 EVQSKLAE

-78 DGEKR
+78 DGEKK

-128 EDGVNKDSDTEKE
+128 EDEANKDSETEKV

-151 PSTTNN
+151 PSTTNV
-157 TKNIKSLKSG
+157 KSLKSG
-167 QTTVELKIPDYDQ
+167 QTTVELKIPDYNQ

-212 DGMRFVSLPVP
+212 DGMRFVTLPVP
-223 SNYQAGTNEDTGV
+223 SSYQAGTNVDKDI
-236 LSYLGASDPLGIAIT
+236 LSYLGASDPLGVAIT
-251 SVEVPNKETAY
+251 SVEVPDKETTY
-262 SQATFGT
+262 NKATYGT
-269 VSYELSPGTEKASFK
+269 VSYELSPGTEKASFT
-284 FSVRVDAAKYYGPTD
+284 FSVRVDAAKYYGPID
-299 LADPIKTEVYK
+299 LADPIKTEVFK

-316 VASADQAIRAEGN
+316 VASAEQAIHAEGN
-329 KVVGY
+329 KVIGY
-334 ADQNHVKTMFR
+334 ADQDHVKTMFR
-345 TWYNDQ
+345 NWYNDQ

-370 SYSVVNGSNSLDS
+370 SYSVVNGMNSLDS
-383 RGAAVYIAKNIEVTL
+383 RGASVYITKNIEVTL

-417 KENSNVTITNYPSEN
+417 QENSNVTITNYPSEN
-432 KVVINNKHLNNSA
+432 KVVINNKHLNNSSV
-445 TSNSIYGV
+445 SNSVYGV

-463 GTYSTAKAPHAV
+463 GTYSTSKAPHAV

-485 SDALTTNPNDLTTI
+485 TDALTTNTNDLTTL
-499 APLDTCKVVDTTE
+499 APLDTCNVVDTTE
-512 NKMTLTT
+512 NKLSLTA

-526 NNETWAGSIQI
+526 VNETWGGSIQI
-537 NNKKSAGVKKN
+537 NNKNSAGVKKN

-558 WEAYMVNIPFDS
+558 WEAYVVNIPFDS

-635 STEASAT
+635 STVASAS
-642 YRWNSTASYGKI
+642 YRWDCTASYGKI

-672 ESNTKVSGIS
+672 EANTKVSGIS
-682 TYKVSSAESTVANGT
+682 TYRISSTESTAANGT

-712 AGETINTKATLV
+712 AGETINTKATLL

-732 RTVLNDPEVYLHAL
+732 RTVLNDPEVYLHAI

-761 GGKDVNFTVEQE
+761 DGKDVNFTVEQE
-773 TANNGDKVYALKTT
+773 TANNGDKVYVLKTT
-787 DVSVGVYVGYPTKH
+787 DVSVGGYVGYPAKN

-806 SYDTTFDVTLNKSI
+806 SYNTTFDVTLDKSI

-830 GANVTPATG
+830 GANVTPSLAN
-839 TNTFSDLGLDVN
+839 NTFSDLGLDVN

-856 NDKLLSVNSS
+856 NEKLLSVNSS

-885 GEGDKAAYMEGED
+885 GEGAKAAYVEGED
-898 STVSYFSPGTDAD
+898 STVSYFTPGTDAD

-941 SKFQS
+941 DKFQS

-961 NAEQQDQF
+961 SAEQQDQF

-983 STDIYSNT
+983 SNDIYSDT

-1022 VDETFDSATEGNKI
+1022 VDETFDTATEGNKI

-1045 YRVITNTFA
+1045 YRVITNTFS

-1066 VIGEVAGMLFND
+1066 VIGEVAGTLFND
-1078 KDVNGSYEKD
+1078 KDVNGLYEKD
-1088 KGDEPLANETVE
+1088 KGDEPLASETVE
-1100 LYKWNVSTSE
+1100 LYKWNESTSA

-1119 NITATTD
+1119 NVTATTD

-1131 SFDYSD
+1131 SFDYND

-1163 DTSLNSDVPYSG
+1163 DISLDSDVPYSG
-1175 ADRGWAKQINP
+1175 ADRGWVKQIDP
-1186 TLPSSQYTNAGY
+1186 TLPSSPYTNAGY
-1198 YAYNPT
+1198 YAYDPT

-1244 FFKNIKATTNGYKWT
+1244 FFKNIKAATNGYKWT
-1259 VADTKVATVQTL
+1259 VADTNVATVQTL

-1282 TNDKTIDV
+1282 TNNKTIDV
-1290 TDLTLT
+1290 TDLTIT
-1296 IQDIFGTEQSS
+1296 IQDIFGTEKSS
-1307 TAPVYVT
+1307 KAPVYVT
-1314 GKEGTVAQQDGY
+1314 GTDGTVAQQDGY
-1326 TMGAADFS
+1326 TMGATDFS

-1355 AFEEVKNGVNSSAE
+1355 AFEEVKDGVNSSAE
-1369 DCLDLVQVNQTQ
+1369 DRLDQVQVNQTQ

-1409 VTIQVTVEDDLT
+1409 VTIQVTVAKDLS
-1421 AVNAHDSTIYIGD
+1421 AVNAHDSTIYVGD
-1434 TWEAEDNFDSATNK
+1434 TWDAEDNFDSATNK
-1448 EGDTNVAFSD
+1448 EGDNNVAFSD
-1458 VTVTGTVNTTVA
+1458 VTVTGTVNTAVA
-1470 GAYPVTYT
+1470 GSYPVTYT

-1485 INVTVKAKQ
+1485 INVTVKAKL

-1501 SAIYTGDTWNAED
+1501 STIYTGDTWNAGD
-1514 NFDSALDKDGNSVVF
+1514 NFDSALDKDGNSVTF
-1529 ANVTVAGNVNTTEA
+1529 ADITVTGTVNTNQA

-1551 YDGGSKTITVTVLEN
+1551 YDGVSKAITVTVLEN
-1566 KEGISAHDST
+1566 KEGVSAHDST

-1607 TEKPTVDTTKAGA
+1607 TENPTVDTTKAGA

-1643 AVNAHDSAIYIGDTW
+1643 AVNAHDSTIYVGDAW

-1680 EVKGTVDTDKVGT
+1680 EVKGTVDTDKAGT

-1721 DSEIYIGDNWNAKDN
+1721 DSEIYVGDSWDAKDN
-1736 FDSAKDK
+1736 FDSAQDK
-1743 DGNTVNWKDI
+1743 DGNTVDWKDI
-1753 NVSENPAV
+1753 NVSENPTV
-1761 DLETVGVYQVTYSYG
+1761 DLETAGVYQVTYSYD
-1776 GVYQVTYSYGGVSK
+1776 GVSK

-1796 HPRKTSLEVHDS
+1796 NPRKTSVEVHDS
-1808 TMYTGDKWKAED
+1808 TIYTGDAWKAED

-1829 GDQIPF
+1829 GDPISF
-1835 KDVTVTGQVDSK
+1835 EDVTVTGQVDSE
-1847 TAGTYEITYI
+1847 TAGAYEVSYI

-1912 VEGKVDVNKA
+1912 VEGTVDVNKA

-1957 VKPIKPV
+1957 VNPVKPV
-1964 DPSKPTDPK
+1964 DPSNPTEPTN
-1973 KPVKPSTPTKP
+1973 PVEPSTSTKP

-1998 HTRTYE
+1998 HTATYKA
-2004 EAKPLPKTG
+2004 AKPLPKTG
-2013 DQTNTWVIWTGVCLL
+2013 DQTNTWVIWTGLSLLVL
-2028 SMSLLLWVVMRGRKK
+2028 SMLLLVMRGRKK
-2043 NYQ
+2043 KY

>member
-1 MIKATRARHY
+1 
-11 LMLLM
+11 
-16 AFFLVLGQLNLTALN
+16 
-31 VFAKENGNDELTY
+31 
-44 EVQSKLTE
+44 
-52 DKKSADLT
+52 
-60 IKVTPKSDQVKI
+60 
-72 LTIETP
+72 
-78 DGEKR
+78 
-83 EGQEV
+83 
-88 SYKAEKN
+88 
-95 GTTNFLI
+95 
-102 NYQNTSEEKAETKT
+102 
-116 YTASYEV
+116 
-123 SDIVS
+123 
-128 EDGVNKDSDTEKE
+128 
-141 TEKEDANIQP
+141 
-151 PSTTNN
+151 
-157 TKNIKSLKSG
+157 
-167 QTTVELKIPDYDQ
+167 
-180 TAWANGDIK
+180 
-189 EVTATV
+189 
-195 NFGDSTST
+195 
-203 GKKVNFTLP
+203 
-212 DGMRFVSLPVP
+212 
-223 SNYQAGTNEDTGV
+223 
-236 LSYLGASDPLGIAIT
+236 
-251 SVEVPNKETAY
+251 
-262 SQATFGT
+262 
-269 VSYELSPGTEKASFK
+269 
-284 FSVRVDAAKYYGPTD
+284 
-299 LADPIKTEVYK
+299 
-310 GEASTP
+310 
-316 VASADQAIRAEGN
+316 
-329 KVVGY
+329 
-334 ADQNHVKTMFR
+334 
-345 TWYNDQ
+345 
-351 RLSEV
+351 
-356 LASTDTTDSYNYTK
+356 
-370 SYSVVNGSNSLDS
+370 
-383 RGAAVYIAKNIEVTL
+383 
-398 YYPEGMEFVNVV
+398 
-410 NNAGTVL
+410 
-417 KENSNVTITNYPSEN
+417 
-432 KVVINNKHLNNSA
+432 
-445 TSNSIYGV
+445 
-453 KYKVPKGTPA
+453 
-463 GTYSTAKAPHAV
+463 
-475 ITTYDGEVFE
+475 
-485 SDALTTNPNDLTTI
+485 
-499 APLDTCKVVDTTE
+499 
-512 NKMTLTT
+512 
-519 ANGQLNP
+519 
-526 NNETWAGSIQI
+526 
-537 NNKKSAGVKKN
+537 
-548 QMYQIKFDPN
+548 
-558 WEAYMVNIPFDS
+558 
-570 TISGNKISEVQYK
+570 
-583 TNLNDA
+583 
-589 FRTFDGALI
+589 
-598 KNNNQMYRLDAKAVG
+598 
-613 LEEGEYFT
+613 
-621 EVKANVGDFAPGYQ
+621 
-635 STEASAT
+635 
-642 YRWNSTASYGKI
+642 
-654 KPGVTSVQYEGA
+654 
-666 IWDADD
+666 
-672 ESNTKVSGIS
+672 
-682 TYKVSSAESTVANGT
+682 
-697 AAFYNKAGTKVKTAS
+697 
-712 AGETINTKATLV
+712 
-724 LHDYPYGT
+724 
-732 RTVLNDPEVYLHAL
+732 
-746 EGTTIQPSSIKLTDQ
+746 
-761 GGKDVNFTVEQE
+761 
-773 TANNGDKVYALKTT
+773 
-787 DVSVGVYVGYPTKH
+787 
-801 KYLNI
+801 
-806 SYDTTFDVTLNKSI
+806 
-820 NMDAQ
+820 
-825 QVIAW
+825 
-830 GANVTPATG
+830 
-839 TNTFSDLGLDVN
+839 LDVN

-856 NDKLLSVNSS
+856 NERLLSVNSS

-885 GEGDKAAYMEGED
+885 GEGAKAAYVEGED
-898 STVSYFSPGTDAD
+898 STVSYFTPGTDAD

-941 SKFQS
+941 DKFQS

-961 NAEQQDQF
+961 SAEQQDQF

-983 STDIYSNT
+983 SNDIYSDT

-1022 VDETFDSATEGNKI
+1022 VDETFDSATDGNKI

-1066 VIGEVAGMLFND
+1066 VIGEVAGTLFND
-1078 KDVNGSYEKD
+1078 KDVNGLYEKD

-1100 LYKWNVSTSE
+1100 LYKWNESTSV
-1110 YEPAKVGDK
+1110 YEPAKLGDK

-1126 SNGKY
+1126 SKGKY
-1131 SFDYSD
+1131 SFDYND

-1163 DTSLNSDVPYSG
+1163 DISLDSDVPYSG
-1175 ADRGWAKQINP
+1175 ADRGWVKQIDP

-1198 YAYNPT
+1198 YAYDPT

-1244 FFKNIKATTNGYKWT
+1244 FFKNIKAATNGYKWT
-1259 VADTKVATVQTL
+1259 VADTNVATVQTL

-1282 TNDKTIDV
+1282 TNNKTIDV
-1290 TDLTLT
+1290 TDLTIT
-1296 IQDIFGTEQSS
+1296 IQDIFGTEKSS
-1307 TAPVYVT
+1307 KAPVYVT
-1314 GKEGTVAQQDGY
+1314 GTDGTVAQQDGY
-1326 TMGAADFS
+1326 TMGATDFS
-1334 LEYKEATEL
+1334 VEYKEATDL

-1355 AFEEVKNGVNSSAE
+1355 AFEEVKDGVNSSAE
-1369 DCLDLVQVNQTQ
+1369 DRLDQVQVNQTQ

-1409 VTIQVTVEDDLT
+1409 VTIQVTVAKDLT
-1421 AVNAHDSTIYIGD
+1421 AVNAHDSTIYVGD
-1434 TWEAEDNFDSATNK
+1434 TWDAEDNFDSAANK

-1458 VTVTGTVNTTVA
+1458 VTVTGSVNTAVA
-1470 GAYPVTYT
+1470 GSYPVTYT

-1485 INVTVKAKQ
+1485 INVTVKDKL

-1501 SAIYTGDTWNAED
+1501 STIYTGDTWNAGD
-1514 NFDSALDKDGNSVVF
+1514 NFDSALDKDGNSVAF
-1529 ANVTVAGNVNTTEA
+1529 ADITVTGTVNTNQA

-1551 YDGGSKTITVTVLEN
+1551 YDGVSKTITVTVLEN

-1576 IYVGDAWDAKDNFDS
+1576 IYVGDAWNAKDNFDS

-1643 AVNAHDSAIYIGDTW
+1643 AVNAHDSAIYVGDAW

-1669 KDGNSVAFADI
+1669 KDGNSIAFADI
-1680 EVKGTVDTDKVGT
+1680 EVKGTVDTDKAGT

-1721 DSEIYIGDNWNAKDN
+1721 DSEIYVGDSWDAKDN
-1736 FDSAKDK
+1736 FDSAQDK
-1743 DGNTVNWKDI
+1743 DGNTVDWKDI
-1753 NVSENPAV
+1753 NVSENPTV
-1761 DLETVGVYQVTYSYG
+1761 DLETAGVYQVTYSYD
-1776 GVYQVTYSYGGVSK
+1776 GVSK

-1796 HPRKTSLEVHDS
+1796 NPRKTSVEVHDS
-1808 TMYTGDKWKAED
+1808 TIYTGDAWKAED

-1829 GDQIPF
+1829 GDPISF
-1835 KDVTVTGQVDSK
+1835 EDVTVTGQVDPE
-1847 TAGTYEITYI
+1847 TAGAYEVSYI

-1900 RDGVAIPFSKIQ
+1900 RDGVAIPFSKI
-1912 VEGKVDVNKA
+1912 KVDGTVNVNKA

>member
-1 MIKATRARHY
+1 
-11 LMLLM
+11 
-16 AFFLVLGQLNLTALN
+16 
-31 VFAKENGNDELTY
+31 
-44 EVQSKLTE
+44 
-52 DKKSADLT
+52 
-60 IKVTPKSDQVKI
+60 
-72 LTIETP
+72 
-78 DGEKR
+78 
-83 EGQEV
+83 
-88 SYKAEKN
+88 
-95 GTTNFLI
+95 
-102 NYQNTSEEKAETKT
+102 
-116 YTASYEV
+116 
-123 SDIVS
+123 
-128 EDGVNKDSDTEKE
+128 
-141 TEKEDANIQP
+141 
-151 PSTTNN
+151 
-157 TKNIKSLKSG
+157 
-167 QTTVELKIPDYDQ
+167 
-180 TAWANGDIK
+180 
-189 EVTATV
+189 
-195 NFGDSTST
+195 
-203 GKKVNFTLP
+203 
-212 DGMRFVSLPVP
+212 
-223 SNYQAGTNEDTGV
+223 
-236 LSYLGASDPLGIAIT
+236 
-251 SVEVPNKETAY
+251 
-262 SQATFGT
+262 
-269 VSYELSPGTEKASFK
+269 
-284 FSVRVDAAKYYGPTD
+284 
-299 LADPIKTEVYK
+299 
-310 GEASTP
+310 
-316 VASADQAIRAEGN
+316 
-329 KVVGY
+329 
-334 ADQNHVKTMFR
+334 
-345 TWYNDQ
+345 
-351 RLSEV
+351 
-356 LASTDTTDSYNYTK
+356 
-370 SYSVVNGSNSLDS
+370 
-383 RGAAVYIAKNIEVTL
+383 
-398 YYPEGMEFVNVV
+398 
-410 NNAGTVL
+410 
-417 KENSNVTITNYPSEN
+417 
-432 KVVINNKHLNNSA
+432 
-445 TSNSIYGV
+445 
-453 KYKVPKGTPA
+453 
-463 GTYSTAKAPHAV
+463 
-475 ITTYDGEVFE
+475 
-485 SDALTTNPNDLTTI
+485 
-499 APLDTCKVVDTTE
+499 
-512 NKMTLTT
+512 
-519 ANGQLNP
+519 
-526 NNETWAGSIQI
+526 
-537 NNKKSAGVKKN
+537 
-548 QMYQIKFDPN
+548 
-558 WEAYMVNIPFDS
+558 
-570 TISGNKISEVQYK
+570 
-583 TNLNDA
+583 
-589 FRTFDGALI
+589 
-598 KNNNQMYRLDAKAVG
+598 MYRLDAKAVG

-1776 GVYQVTYSYGGVSK
+1776 GVSK

-1835 KDVTVTGQVDSK
+1835 KDVTVTGQVGSK

-1857 YDGVKKVAHITV
+1857 YDGLKKVARITV

-1880 SVIPYGE
+1880 SVIPYGG

-1900 RDGVAIPFSKIQ
+1900 REGVAIPFSKIKID
-1912 VEGKVDVNKA
+1912 GTVDVNKA

-1936 TADAGKKQ
+1936 TVDAGKKQ

-1957 VKPIKPV
+1957 VKPIKPIKPV
-1964 DPSKPTDPK
+1964 DPSKPIDPK
-1973 KPVKPSTPTKP
+1973 KPVKSSNPTKP

>member
-1 MIKATRARHY
+1 MIKVTKARHY
-11 LMLLM
+11 LVLLM

-44 EVQSKLTE
+44 EVQSKLAE

-60 IKVTPKSDQVKI
+60 IKVTPTNDQVKI

-78 DGEKR
+78 DGEKK

-88 SYKAEKN
+88 SYKAKKN
-95 GTTNFLI
+95 GSTNFLI
-102 NYQNTSEEKAETKT
+102 SYQDTSEEKAETKT

-128 EDGVNKDSDTEKE
+128 ADEVNKDTETGKA
-141 TEKEDANIQP
+141 TDKKDANTQP

-157 TKNIKSLKSG
+157 AKTLKSG

-223 SNYQAGTNEDTGV
+223 SNYQAGTNVDKGL
-236 LSYLGASDPLGIAIT
+236 LSYLGASDPLGVAIT
-251 SVEVPNKETAY
+251 SAKVPDKETTY
-262 SQATFGT
+262 NQATFGT
-269 VSYELSPGTEKASFK
+269 VSYELSPGTEKASFT

-299 LADPIKTEVYK
+299 LADPIKTEVFK

-316 VASADQAIRAEGN
+316 VASAEQAIHAEGN

-334 ADQNHVKTMFR
+334 ANQDHVKTMFR
-345 TWYNDQ
+345 NWYNDQ
-351 RLSEV
+351 RISEV

-370 SYSVVNGSNSLDS
+370 SYSVVNGLNSLDS
-383 RGAAVYIAKNIEVTL
+383 RGSLTYIAKNIEITL
-398 YYPEGMEFVNVV
+398 YYPEGMEFVDVI
-410 NNAGTVL
+410 NNNGGVI
-417 KENSNVTITNYPSEN
+417 KGDSNLTITNYPSEN
-432 KVVINNKHLNNSA
+432 KVVINNKRLNSSA
-445 TSNSIYGV
+445 ASNAVYGV

-463 GTYSTAKAPHAV
+463 GTYSADKVPHAV

-485 SDALTTNPNDLTTI
+485 SDALSTNTSDLTTL
-499 APLDTCKVVDTTE
+499 APLDICKVVDATE
-512 NKMTLTT
+512 NKMSLT
-519 ANGQLNP
+519 AGNGQLNP
-526 NNETWAGSIQI
+526 DNETWAGSIQI
-537 NNKKSAGVKKN
+537 NNKYTAGVKKN
-548 QMYQIKFDPN
+548 QMYQIKFDSN

-570 TISGNKISEVQYK
+570 TISGNKISDVQYK

-589 FRTFDGALI
+589 FRTFEGALT
-598 KNNNQMYRLDAKAVG
+598 KNNNQMYRLDAIAVG

-621 EVKANVGDFAPGYQ
+621 EVKANVGDFAPGYI
-635 STEASAT
+635 STEPSAT
-642 YRWNSTASYGKI
+642 YRWNGTASYGKI

-672 ESNTKVSGIS
+672 EANTKTSGTS
-682 TYKVSSAESTVANGT
+682 TYKVSSAESTAANGT
-697 AAFYNKAGTKVKTAS
+697 AAFYNKAGTMVKTAS
-712 AGETINTKATLV
+712 AGETINTKATLL

-761 GGKDVNFTVEQE
+761 DGKDVNFTVEQE
-773 TANNGDKVYALKTT
+773 TANNGDKVYVLKTT
-787 DVSVGVYVGYPTKH
+787 DVSVGAFVGYPAKT
-801 KYLNI
+801 KYLSI
-806 SYDTTFDVTLNKSI
+806 SYNTTFDVTLDKSI

-830 GANVTPATG
+830 GANVTPATAN
-839 TNTFSDLGLDVN
+839 NTFSDLGLDVN

-856 NDKLLSVNSS
+856 NEKLLSVNSS
-866 TLSIPKQDTV
+866 ALSIPKQDTV
-876 TVETFLSVA
+876 TVETFLSMA
-885 GEGDKAAYMEGED
+885 GEGAKADYVEGED
-898 STVSYFSPGTDAD
+898 STVSYFTPGTDAD

-917 NTSSGNASTFEL
+917 NTSNGEASTFEL

-983 STDIYSNT
+983 STDIYSDN
-991 VADYEKVNM
+991 VSDYEKVNM
-1000 VRIKVKTQINAGETQ
+1000 VRIKVKTKINAGETQ

-1045 YRVITNTFA
+1045 YRVITNTFS

-1066 VIGEVAGMLFND
+1066 VIGEVAGALFND
-1078 KDVNGSYEKD
+1078 KDVNGLYEKD
-1088 KGDEPLANETVE
+1088 KGDEPLASETVE
-1100 LYKWNVSTSE
+1100 LYKWNESTSA

-1119 NITATTD
+1119 NVTATTD

-1131 SFDYSD
+1131 SFDYND

-1163 DTSLNSDVPYSG
+1163 DISLDSDVPYSG
-1175 ADRGWAKQINP
+1175 ADKGWVKQIDP
-1186 TLPSSQYTNAGY
+1186 TQPSSQYTNAGY

-1244 FFKNIKATTNGYKWT
+1244 FFKNIKATTDGYKWS
-1259 VADTKVATVQTL
+1259 VADAKVATVQTL

-1282 TNDKTIDV
+1282 TNDKTIDA
-1290 TDLTLT
+1290 TDLTIT
-1296 IQDIFGTEQSS
+1296 IQDIFGTKQSS

-1314 GKEGTVAQQDGY
+1314 SKAGTIVQQDGY
-1326 TMGAADFS
+1326 TMGATDFS
-1334 LEYKEATEL
+1334 IEYKDATSL
-1343 TKAQALTLAKTA
+1343 TDVQALNLAKTA

-1369 DCLDLVQVNQTQ
+1369 DRLSIVQVNQTQ
-1381 LDAIKN
+1381 LAAIKN

-1400 ITKDSKTVS
+1400 VAKNSKTVT
-1409 VTIQVTVEDDLT
+1409 VTIQVTVAKDLT

-1434 TWEAEDNFDSATNK
+1434 TWDAEDNFDSATNK
-1448 EGDTNVAFSD
+1448 EGDIDIPFSD
-1458 VTVTGTVNTTVA
+1458 VAVTGTVNTAVA

-1494 TAVNAHD
+1494 TAMNAHD
-1501 SAIYTGDTWNAED
+1501 STIYTGDTWNAKD
-1514 NFDSALDKDGNSVVF
+1514 NFDSALDKDGNSVAF
-1529 ANVTVAGNVNTTEA
+1529 ADVTVAGNVNTTEA

-1551 YDGGSKTITVTVLEN
+1551 YDGVSKTITVTVLEN

-1576 IYVGDAWDAKDNFDS
+1576 IYVGESWNAKDNFDS

-1599 VDLEDVTV
+1599 VALEDVTV
-1607 TEKPTVDTTKAGA
+1607 TENPTVDTTKAGA

-1643 AVNAHDSAIYIGDTW
+1643 AVNAHDSTIYVGDAW

-1669 KDGNSVAFADI
+1669 KDGNSVAFADV
-1680 EVKGTVDTDKVGT
+1680 EVKGTVDTDKAGT

-1736 FDSAKDK
+1736 FDSAQDK
-1743 DGNTVNWKDI
+1743 DGNTVDWQDI
-1753 NVSENPAV
+1753 NVSENPTV
-1761 DLETVGVYQVTYSYG
+1761 DLETAGVYQVTYSYD
-1776 GVYQVTYSYGGVSK
+1776 GVSK

-1796 HPRKTSLEVHDS
+1796 NPRQTSLEVHDS

-1820 NFDNATDKK
+1820 NFDNGTDKK
-1829 GDQIPF
+1829 GDQISF
-1835 KDVTVTGQVDSK
+1835 EDVTVTGQVDPE
-1847 TAGTYEITYI
+1847 TAGVYEVSYS

-1869 IQNQAQITVKD
+1869 LQNQAQITVKD

-1900 RDGVAIPFSKIQ
+1900 RDGVAIPFSKIK
-1912 VEGKVDVNKA
+1912 VDGTVDVNKA

-1998 HTRTYE
+1998 HTATYE
-2004 EAKPLPKTG
+2004 AAKPLPKTG
-2013 DQTNTWVIWTGVCLL
+2013 DQTNIWIIWTG
-2028 SMSLLLWVVMRGRKK
+2028 MSLLVLSMLLLVMRGRKK
-2043 NYQ
+2043 RHQ

>member
-1 MIKATRARHY
+1 MIKVTKARHY
-11 LMLLM
+11 LVLLM

-44 EVQSKLTE
+44 EVQSKLAE

-78 DGEKR
+78 DGEKK

-128 EDGVNKDSDTEKE
+128 EDEANKDSETEKV

-151 PSTTNN
+151 PSTTNV
-157 TKNIKSLKSG
+157 KSLKSG
-167 QTTVELKIPDYDQ
+167 QTTVELKIPDYNQ

-212 DGMRFVSLPVP
+212 DGMRFVTLPVP
-223 SNYQAGTNEDTGV
+223 SSYQAGTNVDKDI
-236 LSYLGASDPLGIAIT
+236 LSYLGASDPLGVAIT
-251 SVEVPNKETAY
+251 SVEVPDKETTY
-262 SQATFGT
+262 NKATYGT
-269 VSYELSPGTEKASFK
+269 VSYELSPGTEKASFT
-284 FSVRVDAAKYYGPTD
+284 FSVRVDAAKYYGPID
-299 LADPIKTEVYK
+299 LADPIKTEVFK

-316 VASADQAIRAEGN
+316 VASAEQAIHAEGN
-329 KVVGY
+329 KVIGY
-334 ADQNHVKTMFR
+334 ADQDHVKTMFR
-345 TWYNDQ
+345 NWYNDQ

-370 SYSVVNGSNSLDS
+370 SYSVVNGMNSLDS
-383 RGAAVYIAKNIEVTL
+383 RGASVYITKNIEVTL

-417 KENSNVTITNYPSEN
+417 QENSNVTITNYPSEN
-432 KVVINNKHLNNSA
+432 KVVINNKHLNNSSV
-445 TSNSIYGV
+445 SNSVYGV

-463 GTYSTAKAPHAV
+463 GTYSTSKAPHAV

-485 SDALTTNPNDLTTI
+485 TDALTTNTNDLTTL
-499 APLDTCKVVDTTE
+499 APLDTCNVVDTTE
-512 NKMTLTT
+512 NKLSLTA

-537 NNKKSAGVKKN
+537 NNKNSAGVKKN

-635 STEASAT
+635 STVASAS
-642 YRWNSTASYGKI
+642 YRWDCTASYGKI

-672 ESNTKVSGIS
+672 EANTKVSGIS
-682 TYKVSSAESTVANGT
+682 TYRISSTESTAANGT
-697 AAFYNKAGTKVKTAS
+697 AAFYNKAGTKVKTAT
-712 AGETINTKATLV
+712 AGETINTKATLL

-732 RTVLNDPEVYLHAL
+732 RTVLNDPEVYLHAI

-761 GGKDVNFTVEQE
+761 DGKDVNFTVEQE
-773 TANNGDKVYALKTT
+773 TANNGDKVYVLKTT
-787 DVSVGVYVGYPTKH
+787 DVSVGGYVGYPAKN

-806 SYDTTFDVTLNKSI
+806 SYNTTFDVTLDKSI

-830 GANVTPATG
+830 GANVTPSLAN
-839 TNTFSDLGLDVN
+839 NTFSDLGLDVN

-856 NDKLLSVNSS
+856 NEKLLSVNSS

-885 GEGDKAAYMEGED
+885 GEGAKAAYVEGED
-898 STVSYFSPGTDAD
+898 STVSYFTPGTDAD

-941 SKFQS
+941 DKFQS

-961 NAEQQDQF
+961 SAEQQDQF

-983 STDIYSNT
+983 SNDIYSDT

-1022 VDETFDSATEGNKI
+1022 VDETFDTATEGNKI

-1045 YRVITNTFA
+1045 YRVITNTFS

-1066 VIGEVAGMLFND
+1066 VIGEVAGTLFND
-1078 KDVNGSYEKD
+1078 KDVNGLYEKD
-1088 KGDEPLANETVE
+1088 KGDEPLASETVE
-1100 LYKWNVSTSE
+1100 LYKWNESTSA

-1119 NITATTD
+1119 NVTATTD

-1131 SFDYSD
+1131 SFDYND

-1163 DTSLNSDVPYSG
+1163 DISLDSDVPYSG
-1175 ADRGWAKQINP
+1175 ADRGWVKQIDP
-1186 TLPSSQYTNAGY
+1186 TLPSSPYTNAGY
-1198 YAYNPT
+1198 YAYDPT

-1244 FFKNIKATTNGYKWT
+1244 FFKNIKAATNGYKWT
-1259 VADTKVATVQTL
+1259 VADTNVATVQTL

-1282 TNDKTIDV
+1282 TNNKTIDV
-1290 TDLTLT
+1290 TDLTIT

-1314 GKEGTVAQQDGY
+1314 GTDGTVAQQDGY
-1326 TMGAADFS
+1326 TMGATDFS

-1355 AFEEVKNGVNSSAE
+1355 AFEEVKDGVNSSAE
-1369 DCLDLVQVNQTQ
+1369 DRLDQVQVNQTQ

-1409 VTIQVTVEDDLT
+1409 VTIQVTVAKDLS
-1421 AVNAHDSTIYIGD
+1421 AVNAHDSTIYVGD
-1434 TWEAEDNFDSATNK
+1434 TWDAEDNFDSATNK
-1448 EGDTNVAFSD
+1448 EGDNNVAFSD
-1458 VTVTGTVNTTVA
+1458 VTVTGTVNTAVA
-1470 GAYPVTYT
+1470 GSYPVTYT

-1485 INVTVKAKQ
+1485 INVTVKAKL

-1501 SAIYTGDTWNAED
+1501 STIYTGDTWNAGD
-1514 NFDSALDKDGNSVVF
+1514 NFDSALDKDGNSVTF
-1529 ANVTVAGNVNTTEA
+1529 ADITVTGTVNTNQA

-1551 YDGGSKTITVTVLEN
+1551 YDGVSKAITVTVLEN
-1566 KEGISAHDST
+1566 KEGVSAHDST

-1607 TEKPTVDTTKAGA
+1607 TENPTVDTTKAGA

-1643 AVNAHDSAIYIGDTW
+1643 AVNAHDSTIYVGDAW

-1680 EVKGTVDTDKVGT
+1680 EVKGTVDTDKAGT

-1721 DSEIYIGDNWNAKDN
+1721 DSEIYVGDSWDAKDN
-1736 FDSAKDK
+1736 FDSAQDK
-1743 DGNTVNWKDI
+1743 DGNTVDWQDI
-1753 NVSENPAV
+1753 NVSENPTV
-1761 DLETVGVYQVTYSYG
+1761 DLETAGVYQVTYSYD
-1776 GVYQVTYSYGGVSK
+1776 GVSK

-1796 HPRKTSLEVHDS
+1796 NPRKTSVEVHDS
-1808 TMYTGDKWKAED
+1808 TIYTGDAWKAED

-1829 GDQIPF
+1829 GDPISF
-1835 KDVTVTGQVDSK
+1835 EDVTVTGQVDSE
-1847 TAGTYEITYI
+1847 TAGAYEVSYI

-1912 VEGKVDVNKA
+1912 VEGTVDVNKA

-1957 VKPIKPV
+1957 VNPVKPV
-1964 DPSKPTDPK
+1964 DPSDPTEPTN
-1973 KPVKPSTPTKP
+1973 PVEPSTSTKP

-1998 HTRTYE
+1998 HTATYKA
-2004 EAKPLPKTG
+2004 AKPLPKTG
-2013 DQTNTWVIWTGVCLL
+2013 DQTNTWVIWTGLSLLVL
-2028 SMSLLLWVVMRGRKK
+2028 SMLLWVMRGRKK
-2043 NYQ
+2043 KY

>member
-1 MIKATRARHY
+1 
-11 LMLLM
+11 
-16 AFFLVLGQLNLTALN
+16 
-31 VFAKENGNDELTY
+31 
-44 EVQSKLTE
+44 
-52 DKKSADLT
+52 
-60 IKVTPKSDQVKI
+60 
-72 LTIETP
+72 
-78 DGEKR
+78 
-83 EGQEV
+83 
-88 SYKAEKN
+88 
-95 GTTNFLI
+95 
-102 NYQNTSEEKAETKT
+102 
-116 YTASYEV
+116 
-123 SDIVS
+123 
-128 EDGVNKDSDTEKE
+128 
-141 TEKEDANIQP
+141 
-151 PSTTNN
+151 
-157 TKNIKSLKSG
+157 
-167 QTTVELKIPDYDQ
+167 
-180 TAWANGDIK
+180 
-189 EVTATV
+189 
-195 NFGDSTST
+195 
-203 GKKVNFTLP
+203 
-212 DGMRFVSLPVP
+212 
-223 SNYQAGTNEDTGV
+223 
-236 LSYLGASDPLGIAIT
+236 
-251 SVEVPNKETAY
+251 
-262 SQATFGT
+262 
-269 VSYELSPGTEKASFK
+269 
-284 FSVRVDAAKYYGPTD
+284 
-299 LADPIKTEVYK
+299 
-310 GEASTP
+310 
-316 VASADQAIRAEGN
+316 
-329 KVVGY
+329 
-334 ADQNHVKTMFR
+334 
-345 TWYNDQ
+345 
-351 RLSEV
+351 
-356 LASTDTTDSYNYTK
+356 
-370 SYSVVNGSNSLDS
+370 
-383 RGAAVYIAKNIEVTL
+383 
-398 YYPEGMEFVNVV
+398 
-410 NNAGTVL
+410 
-417 KENSNVTITNYPSEN
+417 
-432 KVVINNKHLNNSA
+432 
-445 TSNSIYGV
+445 
-453 KYKVPKGTPA
+453 
-463 GTYSTAKAPHAV
+463 
-475 ITTYDGEVFE
+475 
-485 SDALTTNPNDLTTI
+485 
-499 APLDTCKVVDTTE
+499 
-512 NKMTLTT
+512 
-519 ANGQLNP
+519 
-526 NNETWAGSIQI
+526 
-537 NNKKSAGVKKN
+537 
-548 QMYQIKFDPN
+548 
-558 WEAYMVNIPFDS
+558 
-570 TISGNKISEVQYK
+570 
-583 TNLNDA
+583 
-589 FRTFDGALI
+589 
-598 KNNNQMYRLDAKAVG
+598 MYRLDAKAVG

-1693 YPVTYTYDG
+1693 YPVMYTYDG

-1761 DLETVGVYQVTYSYG
+1761 DLETV

>member
-11 LMLLM
+11 LVLLM

-44 EVQSKLTE
+44 EVQSKLAE

-60 IKVTPKSDQVKI
+60 IKVTPTKDQVKI

-78 DGEKR
+78 DGEKKD
-83 EGQEV
+83 GQTA

-95 GTTNFLI
+95 GVTDFLI
-102 NYQNTSEEKAETKT
+102 TYQDTNEEKTEIKT

-128 EDGVNKDSDTEKE
+128 EDEANKDTETKKVN
-141 TEKEDANIQP
+141 EKEDTNTQS
-151 PSTTNN
+151 PSTTNS
-157 TKNIKSLKSG
+157 TKNKNLKSLKAG
-167 QTTVELKIPDYDQ
+167 QSTVELKIPDYDQ

-195 NFGDSTST
+195 EFADSTSK
-203 GKKVNFTLP
+203 GKKVDFTLP
-212 DGMRFVSLPVP
+212 DGMRFVSVPVP
-223 SNYQAGTNEDTGV
+223 SNYQASPNV
-236 LSYLGASDPLGIAIT
+236 ASNILNYLGASDPLGIAIT
-251 SVEVPNKETAY
+251 SVTVPDSEKEYNK
-262 SQATFGT
+262 ATFGT
-269 VSYELSPGTEKASFK
+269 VSYELNPGTEKASFT
-284 FSVRVDAAKYYGPTD
+284 FSVRLDAAKYYGSTD
-299 LADPIKTEVYK
+299 LNTPIKTEIFM
-310 GEASTP
+310 GETTSP
-316 VASADQAIRAEGN
+316 IASAEQAIHAEGN

-334 ADQNHVKTMFR
+334 SNQDHVKTMFR
-345 TWYNDQ
+345 TWYNNQ
-351 RLSEV
+351 GLSEV
-356 LASTDTTDSYNYTK
+356 LASTDDLNSYNYTK
-370 SYSVVNGSNSLDS
+370 SYSVVNGLNNLDN
-383 RGAAVYIAKNIEVTL
+383 RGALCYVAKNIDVTL

-410 NNAGTVL
+410 NNNGAVL
-417 KENSNVTITNYPSEN
+417 TDNSNQTITNYPSEN
-432 KVVINNKHLNNSA
+432 KVVVNCKQLNLNS
-445 TSNSIYGV
+445 TNNSIYGV
-453 KYKVPKGTPA
+453 KYKVPKGTPV

-475 ITTYDGEVFE
+475 ITTYDGEVFKT
-485 SDALTTNPNDLTTI
+485 DALTTNSNDLTTL
-499 APLDTCKVVDTTE
+499 APLDTCKVVDTSN
-512 NKMTLTT
+512 NKMNMFS
-519 ANGQLNP
+519 ANGTINP
-526 NNETWAGSIQI
+526 DNETWAGSVQI
-537 NNKKSAGVKKN
+537 DNKRTAGVKKN

-570 TISGNKISEVQYK
+570 TISGNKISDVQYK
-583 TNLNDA
+583 TNLNDT
-589 FRTFDGALI
+589 FRTYEGALA
-598 KNNNQMYRLDAKAVG
+598 KNNNQMYRLEAKAVE
-613 LEEGEYFT
+613 LQAGEYFT
-621 EVKANVGDFAPGYQ
+621 EVKANVGDFSPGYQ
-635 STEASAT
+635 SPEASAT
-642 YRWNSTASYGKI
+642 YRWNSTTSYGKV
-654 KPGVTSVQYEGA
+654 KPGITSVQYKGA

-672 ESNTKVSGIS
+672 EANTKSSATSTYSVSNTVS
-682 TYKVSSAESTVANGT
+682 TAANGT
-697 AAFYNKAGTKVKTAS
+697 AAFYNKSGKVVKTAS
-712 AGETINTKATLV
+712 PGETINTKASLI
-724 LHDYPYGT
+724 LSDYPYGT
-732 RTVLNDPEVYLHAL
+732 RTVLNNPDVYLRVI
-746 EGTTIQPSSIKLTDQ
+746 EGTKILPSSIKLTDQ
-761 GGKDVNFTVEQE
+761 DGKDVNFSVQQE
-773 TANNGDKVYALKTT
+773 TVNNGDKVYVLKTT
-787 DVSVGVYVGYPTKH
+787 DVSVGVYTGYPTKS
-801 KYLNI
+801 KSLNI
-806 SYDTTFDVTLNKSI
+806 SYDTIFDVTLAKTI

-825 QVIAW
+825 DVLAW
-830 GANVTPATG
+830 GGSDVTSAIAN
-839 TNTFSDLGLDVN
+839 NSFLDIGLDVN
-851 KNGRD
+851 QNGRD
-856 NDKLLSVNSS
+856 NEKLLSVNSS
-866 TLSIPKQDTV
+866 TLSVPKQDTV

-885 GEGDKAAYMEGED
+885 GEGAKAAYTEGD
-898 STVSYFSPGTDAD
+898 NSTVSYFTPGTDAD
-911 YTVKIT
+911 YTVQIT
-917 NTSSGNASTFEL
+917 NTSNGEASTFEL
-929 YIPIPKTGQDFG
+929 YIPIPKTGQNFG
-941 SKFQS
+941 GKFQS
-946 EPFKWD
+946 EAFKWD
-952 MKLNGALPV
+952 MKLNSALAI
-961 NAEQQDQF
+961 NDEQKNQF
-969 DVSYATTATGDNYD
+969 EVSYATEANENNYD
-983 STDIYSNT
+983 STSIYTDT
-991 VADYEKVNM
+991 VSDYEKVNM

-1022 VDETFDSATEGNKI
+1022 VDETFESATEGNKI
-1036 GERDIYNPY
+1036 SERDIYNPF
-1045 YRVITNTFA
+1045 YRVITNTFS

-1066 VIGEVAGMLFND
+1066 VIGEVSGTLFND
-1078 KDVNGSYEKD
+1078 KDVNGIYEKA

-1100 LYKWNVSTSE
+1100 LYKWNEATSN
-1110 YEPAKVGDK
+1110 YEPAKIAGENV
-1119 NITATTD
+1119 TTKTN

-1131 SFDYSD
+1131 SFDYSS

-1150 KAGYQYTLKNIGK
+1150 KAGYQFTLKNMGK
-1163 DTSLNSDVPYSG
+1163 DVKLDSDVPYSG
-1175 ADRGWAKQINP
+1175 ADKGWNKQIDP
-1186 TLPSSQYTNAGY
+1186 TQPNSQYINAGY
-1198 YAYNPT
+1198 YAYEPT
-1204 QDLKVNLDEKQVQMG
+1204 QDLKVNLNAKQVQMG

-1259 VADTKVATVQTL
+1259 VADTNVATVQTL

-1282 TNDKTIDV
+1282 TNNKTIDV
-1290 TDLTLT
+1290 TDLTIT
-1296 IQDIFGTEQSS
+1296 IQDIFGTEKSS
-1307 TAPVYVT
+1307 KAPVYVT
-1314 GKEGTVAQQDGY
+1314 GTDGTVAQQDGY
-1326 TMGAADFS
+1326 TMGATDFS
-1334 LEYKEATEL
+1334 LEYKEATDL

-1355 AFEEVKNGVNSSAE
+1355 AFEEVKDGVNSSAE
-1369 DCLDLVQVNQTQ
+1369 DRLDQVQVNQTQ

-1409 VTIQVTVEDDLT
+1409 VTIQVTVAKDLT
-1421 AVNAHDSTIYIGD
+1421 AVNAHDSTIYVGD
-1434 TWEAEDNFDSATNK
+1434 TWDAEDNFDSAANK

-1458 VTVTGTVNTTVA
+1458 VTVTGSVNTAVA
-1470 GAYPVTYT
+1470 GSYPVTYT

-1485 INVTVKAKQ
+1485 INVTVKDKL

-1501 SAIYTGDTWNAED
+1501 STIYTGDTWNAGD
-1514 NFDSALDKDGNSVVF
+1514 NFDSALDKDGNSVAF
-1529 ANVTVAGNVNTTEA
+1529 ADITVTGTVNTNQA

-1551 YDGGSKTITVTVLEN
+1551 YDGVSKTITVTVLEN

-1576 IYVGDAWDAKDNFDS
+1576 IYVGDAWNAKDNFDS

-1643 AVNAHDSAIYIGDTW
+1643 AVNAHDSAIYVGDAW

-1669 KDGNSVAFADI
+1669 KDGNSIAFADI
-1680 EVKGTVDTDKVGT
+1680 EVKGTVDTDKAGT

-1721 DSEIYIGDNWNAKDN
+1721 DSEIYVGDSWDAKDN
-1736 FDSAKDK
+1736 FDSAQDK
-1743 DGNTVNWKDI
+1743 DGNTVDWKDI
-1753 NVSENPAV
+1753 NVSENPTV
-1761 DLETVGVYQVTYSYG
+1761 DLETAGVYQVTYSYD
-1776 GVYQVTYSYGGVSK
+1776 GVSK

-1796 HPRKTSLEVHDS
+1796 NPRKTSVEVHDS
-1808 TMYTGDKWKAED
+1808 TIYTGDAWKAED

-1829 GDQIPF
+1829 GDPISF
-1835 KDVTVTGQVDSK
+1835 EDVTVTGQVDPE
-1847 TAGTYEITYI
+1847 TAGAYEVSYI

-1900 RDGVAIPFSKIQ
+1900 RDGVAIPFSKI
-1912 VEGKVDVNKA
+1912 KVDGTVNVNKA

>member
-1 MIKATRARHY
+1 
-11 LMLLM
+11 
-16 AFFLVLGQLNLTALN
+16 
-31 VFAKENGNDELTY
+31 
-44 EVQSKLTE
+44 
-52 DKKSADLT
+52 
-60 IKVTPKSDQVKI
+60 
-72 LTIETP
+72 
-78 DGEKR
+78 
-83 EGQEV
+83 
-88 SYKAEKN
+88 
-95 GTTNFLI
+95 
-102 NYQNTSEEKAETKT
+102 
-116 YTASYEV
+116 
-123 SDIVS
+123 
-128 EDGVNKDSDTEKE
+128 
-141 TEKEDANIQP
+141 
-151 PSTTNN
+151 
-157 TKNIKSLKSG
+157 
-167 QTTVELKIPDYDQ
+167 
-180 TAWANGDIK
+180 
-189 EVTATV
+189 
-195 NFGDSTST
+195 
-203 GKKVNFTLP
+203 
-212 DGMRFVSLPVP
+212 
-223 SNYQAGTNEDTGV
+223 
-236 LSYLGASDPLGIAIT
+236 
-251 SVEVPNKETAY
+251 
-262 SQATFGT
+262 
-269 VSYELSPGTEKASFK
+269 
-284 FSVRVDAAKYYGPTD
+284 
-299 LADPIKTEVYK
+299 
-310 GEASTP
+310 
-316 VASADQAIRAEGN
+316 
-329 KVVGY
+329 
-334 ADQNHVKTMFR
+334 
-345 TWYNDQ
+345 
-351 RLSEV
+351 
-356 LASTDTTDSYNYTK
+356 
-370 SYSVVNGSNSLDS
+370 
-383 RGAAVYIAKNIEVTL
+383 
-398 YYPEGMEFVNVV
+398 
-410 NNAGTVL
+410 
-417 KENSNVTITNYPSEN
+417 
-432 KVVINNKHLNNSA
+432 
-445 TSNSIYGV
+445 
-453 KYKVPKGTPA
+453 
-463 GTYSTAKAPHAV
+463 
-475 ITTYDGEVFE
+475 
-485 SDALTTNPNDLTTI
+485 
-499 APLDTCKVVDTTE
+499 
-512 NKMTLTT
+512 
-519 ANGQLNP
+519 
-526 NNETWAGSIQI
+526 
-537 NNKKSAGVKKN
+537 
-548 QMYQIKFDPN
+548 
-558 WEAYMVNIPFDS
+558 
-570 TISGNKISEVQYK
+570 
-583 TNLNDA
+583 
-589 FRTFDGALI
+589 
-598 KNNNQMYRLDAKAVG
+598 MYRLDAKAVG

-961 NAEQQDQF
+961 SAEQQDQF

-1282 TNDKTIDV
+1282 TNNKTIDV
-1290 TDLTLT
+1290 TDLTIT
-1296 IQDIFGTEQSS
+1296 IQDIFGTEKSS
-1307 TAPVYVT
+1307 KAPVYVT
-1314 GKEGTVAQQDGY
+1314 GTDGTVAQQDGY
-1326 TMGAADFS
+1326 TMGATDFS
-1334 LEYKEATEL
+1334 LEYKEATDL

-1355 AFEEVKNGVNSSAE
+1355 AFEEVKDGVNSSAE
-1369 DCLDLVQVNQTQ
+1369 DRLDQVQVNQTQ

-1409 VTIQVTVEDDLT
+1409 VTIQVTVAKDLT
-1421 AVNAHDSTIYIGD
+1421 AVNAHDSTIYLGD
-1434 TWEAEDNFDSATNK
+1434 TWDAEDNFDSAANK

-1458 VTVTGTVNTTVA
+1458 VTVTGSVNTAVA
-1470 GAYPVTYT
+1470 GSYPVTYT

-1485 INVTVKAKQ
+1485 INVTVKDKL

-1501 SAIYTGDTWNAED
+1501 STIYTGDTWNAGD
-1514 NFDSALDKDGNSVVF
+1514 NFDSALDKDGNSVAF
-1529 ANVTVAGNVNTTEA
+1529 ADITVTGTVNTNQA

-1551 YDGGSKTITVTVLEN
+1551 YDGVSKTITVTVLEN

-1576 IYVGDAWDAKDNFDS
+1576 IYVGDAWNAKDNFDS

-1776 GVYQVTYSYGGVSK
+1776 GVSK

-1857 YDGVKKVAHITV
+1857 YDGLKKVARITV

-1880 SVIPYGE
+1880 SVIPYGG

-1900 RDGVAIPFSKIQ
+1900 RDGVAIPFSKIK
-1912 VEGKVDVNKA
+1912 VDGTVDVNKA

-1936 TADAGKKQ
+1936 TVDAGKKQ

-1957 VKPIKPV
+1957 VKPIKPIKPIKPV
-1964 DPSKPTDPK
+1964 DPSKPIDPK
-1973 KPVKPSTPTKP
+1973 KPVKSSNPTKP

>member
-1 MIKATRARHY
+1 
-11 LMLLM
+11 
-16 AFFLVLGQLNLTALN
+16 
-31 VFAKENGNDELTY
+31 
-44 EVQSKLTE
+44 
-52 DKKSADLT
+52 
-60 IKVTPKSDQVKI
+60 
-72 LTIETP
+72 
-78 DGEKR
+78 
-83 EGQEV
+83 
-88 SYKAEKN
+88 
-95 GTTNFLI
+95 
-102 NYQNTSEEKAETKT
+102 
-116 YTASYEV
+116 
-123 SDIVS
+123 
-128 EDGVNKDSDTEKE
+128 
-141 TEKEDANIQP
+141 
-151 PSTTNN
+151 
-157 TKNIKSLKSG
+157 
-167 QTTVELKIPDYDQ
+167 
-180 TAWANGDIK
+180 
-189 EVTATV
+189 
-195 NFGDSTST
+195 
-203 GKKVNFTLP
+203 
-212 DGMRFVSLPVP
+212 
-223 SNYQAGTNEDTGV
+223 
-236 LSYLGASDPLGIAIT
+236 
-251 SVEVPNKETAY
+251 
-262 SQATFGT
+262 
-269 VSYELSPGTEKASFK
+269 
-284 FSVRVDAAKYYGPTD
+284 
-299 LADPIKTEVYK
+299 
-310 GEASTP
+310 
-316 VASADQAIRAEGN
+316 
-329 KVVGY
+329 
-334 ADQNHVKTMFR
+334 
-345 TWYNDQ
+345 
-351 RLSEV
+351 
-356 LASTDTTDSYNYTK
+356 
-370 SYSVVNGSNSLDS
+370 
-383 RGAAVYIAKNIEVTL
+383 
-398 YYPEGMEFVNVV
+398 
-410 NNAGTVL
+410 
-417 KENSNVTITNYPSEN
+417 
-432 KVVINNKHLNNSA
+432 
-445 TSNSIYGV
+445 
-453 KYKVPKGTPA
+453 
-463 GTYSTAKAPHAV
+463 
-475 ITTYDGEVFE
+475 
-485 SDALTTNPNDLTTI
+485 
-499 APLDTCKVVDTTE
+499 
-512 NKMTLTT
+512 
-519 ANGQLNP
+519 
-526 NNETWAGSIQI
+526 
-537 NNKKSAGVKKN
+537 
-548 QMYQIKFDPN
+548 
-558 WEAYMVNIPFDS
+558 
-570 TISGNKISEVQYK
+570 
-583 TNLNDA
+583 
-589 FRTFDGALI
+589 
-598 KNNNQMYRLDAKAVG
+598 MYRLDAKAVG

-666 IWDADD
+666 IWDADG

-1307 TAPVYVT
+1307 TAPVYVI

-1326 TMGAADFS
+1326 TIGATDFS

-1680 EVKGTVDTDKVGT
+1680 EVKGTVDTEKVGT

-1710 VKDILTAVNAH
+1710 VKDSLTAVNAH

-1761 DLETVGVYQVTYSYG
+1761 DLETV

-1847 TAGTYEITYI
+1847 TAGTYEISYI
-1857 YDGVKKVAHITV
+1857 YDGLKKVARITV

-1880 SVIPYGE
+1880 SVIPYGG

-1900 RDGVAIPFSKIQ
+1900 RDGVAIPFSKIK
-1912 VEGKVDVNKA
+1912 VDGKVDVNKA

>member
-11 LMLLM
+11 LVLLM

-44 EVQSKLTE
+44 EVQSKLAE

-78 DGEKR
+78 DGEKK

-128 EDGVNKDSDTEKE
+128 EDEANKATETEKV
-141 TEKEDANIQP
+141 TEKEDANIQS
-151 PSTTNN
+151 PSNN
-157 TKNIKSLKSG
+157 KNIKSLKSG
-167 QTTVELKIPDYDQ
+167 QTTVELKIPDYNK

-223 SNYQAGTNEDTGV
+223 SNYQASANVDKGI
-236 LSYLGASDPLGIAIT
+236 LSFLGASDPLGIAIT
-251 SVEVPNKETAY
+251 SVKVPDKEKAY
-262 SQATFGT
+262 NQATFGT
-269 VSYELSPGTEKASFK
+269 VSYELSPGTEKASFT
-284 FSVRVDAAKYYGPTD
+284 FSVRVDAAKYYGPLD
-299 LADPIKTEVYK
+299 LDDLIKTEVFK

-316 VASADQAIRAEGN
+316 VASAEQAIRAEGK

-334 ADQNHVKTMFR
+334 ADQDHVKTMFR
-345 TWYNDQ
+345 NWYNDQ

-356 LASTDTTDSYNYTK
+356 LASTDDTDSYNYTK
-370 SYSVVNGSNSLDS
+370 SYSVVNGLNSLDS
-383 RGAAVYIAKNIEVTL
+383 RGAAVYIAKNLEVTL

-417 KENSNVTITNYPSEN
+417 TENSNVTITNYPNEN
-432 KVVINNKHLNNSA
+432 KVVINNKHLNNSSA
-445 TSNSIYGV
+445 SNSIYGV
-453 KYKVPKGTPA
+453 KYRVPKGTPA
-463 GTYSTAKAPHAV
+463 GTYSTSKAPHAV

-485 SDALTTNPNDLTTI
+485 SDALTTNTNDLTTL
-499 APLDTCKVVDTTE
+499 APLDNCKVVDTTE
-512 NKMTLTT
+512 NKLSLKT

-526 NNETWAGSIQI
+526 DNETWGGSIQI
-537 NNKKSAGVKKN
+537 NNKNSAGVKKN

-589 FRTFDGALI
+589 FRTFAGALI

-635 STEASAT
+635 NTEASAT
-642 YRWNSTASYGKI
+642 YRWNSTTSYGKI
-654 KPGVTSVQYEGA
+654 KPGVTSVQFEGA

-672 ESNTKVSGIS
+672 EATTKTSGIS
-682 TYKVSSAESTVANGT
+682 TYKVSSAESTAANGT

-712 AGETINTKATLV
+712 AGETINTKAILA
-724 LHDYPYGT
+724 LFDYPYGT
-732 RTVLNDPEVYLHAL
+732 RTVLNDPEVYLRAI

-761 GGKDVNFTVEQE
+761 DGKDVNFTVEQE
-773 TANNGDKVYALKTT
+773 TANNGDKVYLLKTT
-787 DVSVGVYVGYPTKH
+787 DVSVGVYVGYSTKH
-801 KYLNI
+801 KFLNV
-806 SYDTTFDVTLNKSI
+806 SYDTTFDVTLDKSI

-825 QVIAW
+825 EVIAW
-830 GANVTPATG
+830 GGPNVTPAIS
-839 TNTFSDLGLDVN
+839 TNSFSDVGLDVN

-856 NDKLLSVNSS
+856 NERLLSVNSS

-876 TVETFLSVA
+876 AVETFLSVA
-885 GEGDKAAYMEGED
+885 GEGAKAAYVEGED
-898 STVSYFSPGTDAD
+898 STVSYFTPGTDAD

-917 NTSSGNASTFEL
+917 NASNGEASEFEL

-952 MKLNGALPV
+952 MKLSGALPV
-961 NAEQQDQF
+961 SSDQQDQF
-969 DVSYATTATGDNYD
+969 DISYATNATENNYD
-983 STDIYSNT
+983 STSIYSNT
-991 VADYEKVNM
+991 VSDYEKVNM
-1000 VRIKVKTQINAGETQ
+1000 VRIKVKTKINAGETQ

-1078 KDVNGSYEKD
+1078 KDVNGLYEKD

-1100 LYKWNVSTSE
+1100 LYKWNESTSV
-1110 YEPAKVGDK
+1110 YQPAKVGDK
-1119 NITATTD
+1119 NVTATTD

-1131 SFDYSD
+1131 SFDYND

-1163 DTSLNSDVPYSG
+1163 DISLDSDVPYSG
-1175 ADRGWAKQINP
+1175 ADKGWVKQIDP
-1186 TLPSSQYTNAGY
+1186 TQPSSQYANAGY

-1204 QDLKVNLDEKQVQMG
+1204 QDLKVNLNEKRVQMG
-1219 RSLEITLPKVASTT
+1219 RNLEITLPKVASTT

-1290 TDLTLT
+1290 TDLTIT

-1307 TAPVYVT
+1307 KAPLYVT
-1314 GKEGTVAQQDGY
+1314 GTEGTVAQQDGY
-1326 TMGAADFS
+1326 TMGATDFS
-1334 LEYKEATEL
+1334 MEYKEATDL

-1355 AFEEVKNGVNSSAE
+1355 AFEEVKDGANSSAE
-1369 DCLDLVQVNQTQ
+1369 DRLDLVQVNQTQ
-1381 LDAIKN
+1381 LNAIKN

-1409 VTIQVTVEDDLT
+1409 VTIQVTVAEDLT
-1421 AVNAHDSTIYIGD
+1421 AVNAHDSTIYVGD
-1434 TWEAEDNFDSATNK
+1434 TWEAKDNFDSAANK
-1448 EGDTNVAFSD
+1448 EGETNVAFSD
-1458 VTVTGTVNTTVA
+1458 VTVTGTVNTAVA
-1470 GAYPVTYT
+1470 GSYPVTYT

-1485 INVTVKAKQ
+1485 INVTVKDKL
-1494 TAVNAHD
+1494 TAMNAHD
-1501 SAIYTGDTWNAED
+1501 STIYTGDTWNARD
-1514 NFDSALDKDGNSVVF
+1514 NFDSALNKDGNSVAF
-1529 ANVTVAGNVNTTEA
+1529 ADITVTGNVNTNQV

-1551 YDGGSKTITVTVLEN
+1551 YDGVSKTITVTVLEN

-1607 TEKPTVDTTKAGA
+1607 TQKPTVDTAKAGA

-1643 AVNAHDSAIYIGDTW
+1643 AVNAHDSAVYIGDTW
-1658 SAEDNFDSALD
+1658 NAEDNFDSALD

-1680 EVKGTVDTDKVGT
+1680 EVKGTVDTDKAGT

-1721 DSEIYIGDNWNAKDN
+1721 DSEIYVGDSWDAKDN
-1736 FDSAKDK
+1736 FHSAQDK
-1743 DGNTVNWKDI
+1743 DGNTVDWQNI
-1753 NVSENPAV
+1753 NVSENPTV
-1761 DLETVGVYQVTYSYG
+1761 DLETV

-1796 HPRKTSLEVHDS
+1796 SPRKTSLEVHDS
-1808 TMYTGDKWKAED
+1808 TIYTGDKWKAED
-1820 NFDNATDKK
+1820 NFDNGTNKK
-1829 GDQIPF
+1829 GDQISF
-1835 KDVTVTGQVDSK
+1835 EDVTVTGQVDSK
-1847 TAGTYEITYI
+1847 TAGAYEVSYI

-1880 SVIPYGE
+1880 SVIPHGE

-1912 VEGKVDVNKA
+1912 VDGKVDVNKA
-1922 GTYKVIYTYDPNEG
+1922 GIYKVIYTYDPNEG
-1936 TADAGKKQ
+1936 TADAGKEQ
-1944 LSVTANIQVEAEI
+1944 LSVTANIQVKAEN
-1957 VKPIKPV
+1957 VKPV
-1964 DPSKPTDPK
+1964 DPSDPTGPTN
-1973 KPVKPSTPTKP
+1973 PVKPSV
-1984 STEKTPLKVVDNKQ
+1984 EKTPLKVVDNKQ
-1998 HTRTYE
+1998 HTTTYE
-2004 EAKPLPKTG
+2004 AAKPLPKTG
-2013 DQTNTWVIWTGVCLL
+2013 DQTNTWVIWTG
-2028 SMSLLLWVVMRGRKK
+2028 MSLLVLSLLLLVMRGRKK
-2043 NYQ
+2043 LRRNN

>member
-1 MIKATRARHY
+1 MIKVTKARHY
-11 LMLLM
+11 LVLLM

-44 EVQSKLTE
+44 EVQSKLAE

-78 DGEKR
+78 DGEKK

-128 EDGVNKDSDTEKE
+128 EDEANKDSETEKV

-151 PSTTNN
+151 PSTTNV
-157 TKNIKSLKSG
+157 KSLKSG
-167 QTTVELKIPDYDQ
+167 QTTVELKIPDYNQ

-212 DGMRFVSLPVP
+212 DGMRFVTLPVP
-223 SNYQAGTNEDTGV
+223 SSYQAGTNVDKDI
-236 LSYLGASDPLGIAIT
+236 LSYLGASDPLGVAIT
-251 SVEVPNKETAY
+251 SVEVPDKETTY
-262 SQATFGT
+262 NKATYGT
-269 VSYELSPGTEKASFK
+269 VSYELSPGTEKASFT
-284 FSVRVDAAKYYGPTD
+284 FSVRVDAAKYYGPID
-299 LADPIKTEVYK
+299 LADPIKTEVFK

-316 VASADQAIRAEGN
+316 VASAEQAIHAEGN
-329 KVVGY
+329 KVIGY
-334 ADQNHVKTMFR
+334 ADQDHVKTMFR
-345 TWYNDQ
+345 NWYNDQ

-370 SYSVVNGSNSLDS
+370 SYSVVNGMNSLDS
-383 RGAAVYIAKNIEVTL
+383 RGASVYITKNIEVTL

-417 KENSNVTITNYPSEN
+417 QENSNVTITNYPSEN
-432 KVVINNKHLNNSA
+432 KVVINNKHLNNSSV
-445 TSNSIYGV
+445 SNSVYGV

-463 GTYSTAKAPHAV
+463 GTYSTSKAPHAV

-485 SDALTTNPNDLTTI
+485 TDALTTNTNDLTTL
-499 APLDTCKVVDTTE
+499 APLDTCNVVDTTE
-512 NKMTLTT
+512 NKLSLTA

-537 NNKKSAGVKKN
+537 NNKNSAGVKKN

-635 STEASAT
+635 STVASAS
-642 YRWNSTASYGKI
+642 YRWDCTASYGKI

-672 ESNTKVSGIS
+672 EANTKVSGIS
-682 TYKVSSAESTVANGT
+682 TYRISSTESTAANGT
-697 AAFYNKAGTKVKTAS
+697 AAFYNKAGTKVKTAT
-712 AGETINTKATLV
+712 AGETINTKATLL

-732 RTVLNDPEVYLHAL
+732 RTVLNDPEVYLHAI

-761 GGKDVNFTVEQE
+761 DGKDVNFTVEQE
-773 TANNGDKVYALKTT
+773 TANNGDKVYVLKTT
-787 DVSVGVYVGYPTKH
+787 DVSVGGYVGYPAKN

-806 SYDTTFDVTLNKSI
+806 SYNTTFDVTLDKSI

-830 GANVTPATG
+830 GANVTPSLAN
-839 TNTFSDLGLDVN
+839 NTFSDLGLDVN

-856 NDKLLSVNSS
+856 NEKLLSVNSS
-866 TLSIPKQDTV
+866 TLSISKQDTV

-885 GEGDKAAYMEGED
+885 GEGAKAAYVEGED
-898 STVSYFSPGTDAD
+898 STVSYFTPGTDAD

-941 SKFQS
+941 DKFQS

-961 NAEQQDQF
+961 SAEQQDQF

-983 STDIYSNT
+983 SNDIYSDT

-1022 VDETFDSATEGNKI
+1022 VDETFDTATEGNKI

-1045 YRVITNTFA
+1045 YRVITNTFS

-1066 VIGEVAGMLFND
+1066 VIGEVAGTLFND
-1078 KDVNGSYEKD
+1078 KDVNGLYEKD
-1088 KGDEPLANETVE
+1088 KGDEPLASETVE
-1100 LYKWNVSTSE
+1100 LYKWNESTSA

-1119 NITATTD
+1119 NVTATTD

-1131 SFDYSD
+1131 SFDYND

-1163 DTSLNSDVPYSG
+1163 DISLDSDVPYSG
-1175 ADRGWAKQINP
+1175 ADRGWVKQIDP
-1186 TLPSSQYTNAGY
+1186 TLPSSPYTNAGY
-1198 YAYNPT
+1198 YAYDPT

-1244 FFKNIKATTNGYKWT
+1244 FFKNIKAATNGYKWT
-1259 VADTKVATVQTL
+1259 VADTNVATVQTL

-1282 TNDKTIDV
+1282 TNNKTIDV
-1290 TDLTLT
+1290 TDLTIT

-1314 GKEGTVAQQDGY
+1314 GTDGTVAQQDGY
-1326 TMGAADFS
+1326 TMGATDFS

-1355 AFEEVKNGVNSSAE
+1355 AFEEVKDGVNSSAE
-1369 DCLDLVQVNQTQ
+1369 DRLDQVQVNQTQ

-1409 VTIQVTVEDDLT
+1409 VTIQVTVAKDLS
-1421 AVNAHDSTIYIGD
+1421 AVNAHDSTIYVGD
-1434 TWEAEDNFDSATNK
+1434 TWDAEDNFDSATNK
-1448 EGDTNVAFSD
+1448 EGDNNVAFSD
-1458 VTVTGTVNTTVA
+1458 VTVTGTVNTAVA
-1470 GAYPVTYT
+1470 GSYPVTYT

-1485 INVTVKAKQ
+1485 INVTVKAKL

-1501 SAIYTGDTWNAED
+1501 STIYTGDTWNAGD
-1514 NFDSALDKDGNSVVF
+1514 NFDSALDKDGNSVTF
-1529 ANVTVAGNVNTTEA
+1529 ADITVTGTVNTNQA

-1551 YDGGSKTITVTVLEN
+1551 YDGVSKAITVTVLEN
-1566 KEGISAHDST
+1566 KEGVSAHDST

-1607 TEKPTVDTTKAGA
+1607 TENPTVDTTKAGA

-1643 AVNAHDSAIYIGDTW
+1643 AVNAHDSAIYVGDAW

-1680 EVKGTVDTDKVGT
+1680 EVKGTVDTDKAGT

-1721 DSEIYIGDNWNAKDN
+1721 DSEIYVGDSWDAKDN
-1736 FDSAKDK
+1736 FDSAQDK
-1743 DGNTVNWKDI
+1743 DGNTVDWKDI
-1753 NVSENPAV
+1753 NVSENPTV
-1761 DLETVGVYQVTYSYG
+1761 DLETAGVYQVTYSYD
-1776 GVYQVTYSYGGVSK
+1776 GVSK

-1796 HPRKTSLEVHDS
+1796 NPRKTSVEVHDS
-1808 TMYTGDKWKAED
+1808 TIYTGDAWKAED

-1829 GDQIPF
+1829 GDPISF
-1835 KDVTVTGQVDSK
+1835 EDVTVTGQVDPE
-1847 TAGTYEITYI
+1847 TAGAYEVSYI

-1912 VEGKVDVNKA
+1912 VEGTVDVNKA

-1957 VKPIKPV
+1957 VNPVKPV
-1964 DPSKPTDPK
+1964 DPSDPTEPTN
-1973 KPVKPSTPTKP
+1973 PVEPSTSTKP

-1998 HTRTYE
+1998 HTATYKA
-2004 EAKPLPKTG
+2004 AKPLPKTG
-2013 DQTNTWVIWTGVCLL
+2013 DQTNTWVIWTGLSLLVL
-2028 SMSLLLWVVMRGRKK
+2028 SMLLWVMRGRKK
-2043 NYQ
+2043 KY

>member
-1 MIKATRARHY
+1 
-11 LMLLM
+11 
-16 AFFLVLGQLNLTALN
+16 
-31 VFAKENGNDELTY
+31 
-44 EVQSKLTE
+44 
-52 DKKSADLT
+52 
-60 IKVTPKSDQVKI
+60 
-72 LTIETP
+72 
-78 DGEKR
+78 
-83 EGQEV
+83 
-88 SYKAEKN
+88 
-95 GTTNFLI
+95 
-102 NYQNTSEEKAETKT
+102 
-116 YTASYEV
+116 
-123 SDIVS
+123 
-128 EDGVNKDSDTEKE
+128 
-141 TEKEDANIQP
+141 
-151 PSTTNN
+151 
-157 TKNIKSLKSG
+157 
-167 QTTVELKIPDYDQ
+167 
-180 TAWANGDIK
+180 
-189 EVTATV
+189 
-195 NFGDSTST
+195 
-203 GKKVNFTLP
+203 
-212 DGMRFVSLPVP
+212 
-223 SNYQAGTNEDTGV
+223 
-236 LSYLGASDPLGIAIT
+236 
-251 SVEVPNKETAY
+251 
-262 SQATFGT
+262 
-269 VSYELSPGTEKASFK
+269 
-284 FSVRVDAAKYYGPTD
+284 
-299 LADPIKTEVYK
+299 
-310 GEASTP
+310 
-316 VASADQAIRAEGN
+316 
-329 KVVGY
+329 
-334 ADQNHVKTMFR
+334 
-345 TWYNDQ
+345 
-351 RLSEV
+351 
-356 LASTDTTDSYNYTK
+356 
-370 SYSVVNGSNSLDS
+370 
-383 RGAAVYIAKNIEVTL
+383 
-398 YYPEGMEFVNVV
+398 
-410 NNAGTVL
+410 
-417 KENSNVTITNYPSEN
+417 
-432 KVVINNKHLNNSA
+432 
-445 TSNSIYGV
+445 
-453 KYKVPKGTPA
+453 
-463 GTYSTAKAPHAV
+463 
-475 ITTYDGEVFE
+475 
-485 SDALTTNPNDLTTI
+485 
-499 APLDTCKVVDTTE
+499 
-512 NKMTLTT
+512 
-519 ANGQLNP
+519 
-526 NNETWAGSIQI
+526 
-537 NNKKSAGVKKN
+537 
-548 QMYQIKFDPN
+548 
-558 WEAYMVNIPFDS
+558 
-570 TISGNKISEVQYK
+570 
-583 TNLNDA
+583 
-589 FRTFDGALI
+589 
-598 KNNNQMYRLDAKAVG
+598 MYRLDAKAVG

-621 EVKANVGDFAPGYQ
+621 EVKANVGDFAPGYL

-672 ESNTKVSGIS
+672 EANTKVSGVS
-682 TYKVSSAESTVANGT
+682 TYKISSAESTAANGT
-697 AAFYNKAGTKVKTAS
+697 AAFYNKAGTKVKTAT
-712 AGETINTKATLV
+712 AGETINTKATLL

-761 GGKDVNFTVEQE
+761 DGKDVNFTVEQE
-773 TANNGDKVYALKTT
+773 TANNGDKVYVLKTT
-787 DVSVGVYVGYPTKH
+787 DVSVGTFVGYPTKT

-806 SYDTTFDVTLNKSI
+806 SYNTTFDVTLDKSI

-830 GANVTPATG
+830 GANVTPSLSN
-839 TNTFSDLGLDVN
+839 NTFSDLGLDVN

-856 NDKLLSVNSS
+856 NERLLSVNSS

-885 GEGDKAAYMEGED
+885 GEGAKAAYVEGED
-898 STVSYFSPGTDAD
+898 STVSYFTPGTDAD

-941 SKFQS
+941 DKFQS

-961 NAEQQDQF
+961 SAEQQDQF

-983 STDIYSNT
+983 SNDIYSDT

-1022 VDETFDSATEGNKI
+1022 VDETFDSATDGNKI

-1066 VIGEVAGMLFND
+1066 VIGEVAGTLFND
-1078 KDVNGSYEKD
+1078 KDVNGLYEKD

-1100 LYKWNVSTSE
+1100 LYKWNESTSV
-1110 YEPAKVGDK
+1110 YEPAKLGDK

-1126 SNGKY
+1126 SKGKY
-1131 SFDYSD
+1131 SFDYND

-1163 DTSLNSDVPYSG
+1163 DISLDSDVPYSG
-1175 ADRGWAKQINP
+1175 ADRGWVKQIDP

-1198 YAYNPT
+1198 YAYDPT

-1244 FFKNIKATTNGYKWT
+1244 FFKNIKAATNGYKWT
-1259 VADTKVATVQTL
+1259 VADTNVATVQTL

-1282 TNDKTIDV
+1282 TNNKTIDV
-1290 TDLTLT
+1290 TDLTIT
-1296 IQDIFGTEQSS
+1296 IQDIFGTEKSS
-1307 TAPVYVT
+1307 KAPVYVT
-1314 GKEGTVAQQDGY
+1314 GTDGTVAQQDGY
-1326 TMGAADFS
+1326 TMGATDFS
-1334 LEYKEATEL
+1334 VEYKEATDL

-1355 AFEEVKNGVNSSAE
+1355 AFEEVKDGVNSSAE
-1369 DCLDLVQVNQTQ
+1369 DRLDQVQVNQTQ

-1409 VTIQVTVEDDLT
+1409 VTIQVTVAKDLT
-1421 AVNAHDSTIYIGD
+1421 AVNAHDSTIYVGD
-1434 TWEAEDNFDSATNK
+1434 TWDAEDNFDSAANK

-1458 VTVTGTVNTTVA
+1458 VTVTGSVNTAVA
-1470 GAYPVTYT
+1470 GSYPVTYT

-1485 INVTVKAKQ
+1485 INVTVKDKL

-1501 SAIYTGDTWNAED
+1501 STIYTGDTWNAGD
-1514 NFDSALDKDGNSVVF
+1514 NFDSALDKDGNSVAF
-1529 ANVTVAGNVNTTEA
+1529 ADITVTGTVNTNQA

-1551 YDGGSKTITVTVLEN
+1551 YDGVSKTITVTVLEN

-1576 IYVGDAWDAKDNFDS
+1576 IYVGDAWNAKDNFDS

-1643 AVNAHDSAIYIGDTW
+1643 AVNAHDSAIYVGDAW

-1669 KDGNSVAFADI
+1669 KDGNSIAFADI
-1680 EVKGTVDTDKVGT
+1680 EVKGTVDTDKAGT

-1721 DSEIYIGDNWNAKDN
+1721 DSEIYVGDSWDAKDN
-1736 FDSAKDK
+1736 FDSAQDK
-1743 DGNTVNWKDI
+1743 DGNTVDWKDI
-1753 NVSENPAV
+1753 NVSENPTV
-1761 DLETVGVYQVTYSYG
+1761 DLETAGVYQVTYSYD
-1776 GVYQVTYSYGGVSK
+1776 GVSK

-1796 HPRKTSLEVHDS
+1796 NPRKTSVEVHDS
-1808 TMYTGDKWKAED
+1808 TIYTGDAWKAED

-1829 GDQIPF
+1829 GDPISF
-1835 KDVTVTGQVDSK
+1835 EDVTVTGQVDPE
-1847 TAGTYEITYI
+1847 TAGAYEVSYI

-1900 RDGVAIPFSKIQ
+1900 RDGVAIPFSKI
-1912 VEGKVDVNKA
+1912 KVDGTVNVNKA

>member
-1 MIKATRARHY
+1 
-11 LMLLM
+11 
-16 AFFLVLGQLNLTALN
+16 
-31 VFAKENGNDELTY
+31 
-44 EVQSKLTE
+44 
-52 DKKSADLT
+52 
-60 IKVTPKSDQVKI
+60 
-72 LTIETP
+72 
-78 DGEKR
+78 
-83 EGQEV
+83 
-88 SYKAEKN
+88 
-95 GTTNFLI
+95 
-102 NYQNTSEEKAETKT
+102 
-116 YTASYEV
+116 
-123 SDIVS
+123 
-128 EDGVNKDSDTEKE
+128 
-141 TEKEDANIQP
+141 
-151 PSTTNN
+151 
-157 TKNIKSLKSG
+157 
-167 QTTVELKIPDYDQ
+167 
-180 TAWANGDIK
+180 
-189 EVTATV
+189 
-195 NFGDSTST
+195 
-203 GKKVNFTLP
+203 
-212 DGMRFVSLPVP
+212 
-223 SNYQAGTNEDTGV
+223 
-236 LSYLGASDPLGIAIT
+236 
-251 SVEVPNKETAY
+251 
-262 SQATFGT
+262 
-269 VSYELSPGTEKASFK
+269 
-284 FSVRVDAAKYYGPTD
+284 
-299 LADPIKTEVYK
+299 
-310 GEASTP
+310 
-316 VASADQAIRAEGN
+316 
-329 KVVGY
+329 
-334 ADQNHVKTMFR
+334 
-345 TWYNDQ
+345 
-351 RLSEV
+351 
-356 LASTDTTDSYNYTK
+356 
-370 SYSVVNGSNSLDS
+370 
-383 RGAAVYIAKNIEVTL
+383 
-398 YYPEGMEFVNVV
+398 
-410 NNAGTVL
+410 
-417 KENSNVTITNYPSEN
+417 
-432 KVVINNKHLNNSA
+432 
-445 TSNSIYGV
+445 
-453 KYKVPKGTPA
+453 
-463 GTYSTAKAPHAV
+463 
-475 ITTYDGEVFE
+475 
-485 SDALTTNPNDLTTI
+485 
-499 APLDTCKVVDTTE
+499 
-512 NKMTLTT
+512 
-519 ANGQLNP
+519 
-526 NNETWAGSIQI
+526 
-537 NNKKSAGVKKN
+537 
-548 QMYQIKFDPN
+548 
-558 WEAYMVNIPFDS
+558 
-570 TISGNKISEVQYK
+570 
-583 TNLNDA
+583 
-589 FRTFDGALI
+589 
-598 KNNNQMYRLDAKAVG
+598 MYRLDAKAVG

-1776 GVYQVTYSYGGVSK
+1776 GVSK

-1835 KDVTVTGQVDSK
+1835 KDVTVTGQVGSK

-1857 YDGVKKVAHITV
+1857 YDGLKKVARITV

-1880 SVIPYGE
+1880 SVIPYGG

-1900 RDGVAIPFSKIQ
+1900 RDGVAIPFSKIK
-1912 VEGKVDVNKA
+1912 VDGKVDVNKA

>member
-1 MIKATRARHY
+1 MK
-11 LMLLM
+11 
-16 AFFLVLGQLNLTALN
+16 
-31 VFAKENGNDELTY
+31 
-44 EVQSKLTE
+44 
-52 DKKSADLT
+52 
-60 IKVTPKSDQVKI
+60 
-72 LTIETP
+72 
-78 DGEKR
+78 
-83 EGQEV
+83 
-88 SYKAEKN
+88 
-95 GTTNFLI
+95 
-102 NYQNTSEEKAETKT
+102 
-116 YTASYEV
+116 
-123 SDIVS
+123 
-128 EDGVNKDSDTEKE
+128 
-141 TEKEDANIQP
+141 
-151 PSTTNN
+151 
-157 TKNIKSLKSG
+157 
-167 QTTVELKIPDYDQ
+167 
-180 TAWANGDIK
+180 
-189 EVTATV
+189 TAT
-195 NFGDSTST
+195 
-203 GKKVNFTLP
+203 
-212 DGMRFVSLPVP
+212 
-223 SNYQAGTNEDTGV
+223 
-236 LSYLGASDPLGIAIT
+236 
-251 SVEVPNKETAY
+251 
-262 SQATFGT
+262 
-269 VSYELSPGTEKASFK
+269 
-284 FSVRVDAAKYYGPTD
+284 
-299 LADPIKTEVYK
+299 
-310 GEASTP
+310 
-316 VASADQAIRAEGN
+316 
-329 KVVGY
+329 
-334 ADQNHVKTMFR
+334 
-345 TWYNDQ
+345 
-351 RLSEV
+351 
-356 LASTDTTDSYNYTK
+356 
-370 SYSVVNGSNSLDS
+370 
-383 RGAAVYIAKNIEVTL
+383 
-398 YYPEGMEFVNVV
+398 
-410 NNAGTVL
+410 
-417 KENSNVTITNYPSEN
+417 
-432 KVVINNKHLNNSA
+432 
-445 TSNSIYGV
+445 
-453 KYKVPKGTPA
+453 
-463 GTYSTAKAPHAV
+463 
-475 ITTYDGEVFE
+475 
-485 SDALTTNPNDLTTI
+485 
-499 APLDTCKVVDTTE
+499 
-512 NKMTLTT
+512 
-519 ANGQLNP
+519 
-526 NNETWAGSIQI
+526 
-537 NNKKSAGVKKN
+537 
-548 QMYQIKFDPN
+548 
-558 WEAYMVNIPFDS
+558 
-570 TISGNKISEVQYK
+570 
-583 TNLNDA
+583 
-589 FRTFDGALI
+589 
-598 KNNNQMYRLDAKAVG
+598 
-613 LEEGEYFT
+613 
-621 EVKANVGDFAPGYQ
+621 
-635 STEASAT
+635 
-642 YRWNSTASYGKI
+642 
-654 KPGVTSVQYEGA
+654 
-666 IWDADD
+666 
-672 ESNTKVSGIS
+672 
-682 TYKVSSAESTVANGT
+682 
-697 AAFYNKAGTKVKTAS
+697 
-712 AGETINTKATLV
+712 AGETINTKATLL

-761 GGKDVNFTVEQE
+761 DGKDVNFTVEQE
-773 TANNGDKVYALKTT
+773 TANNGDKVYVLKTT
-787 DVSVGVYVGYPTKH
+787 DVSVGTFVGYPTKT

-806 SYDTTFDVTLNKSI
+806 SYNTTFDVTLDKSI

-830 GANVTPATG
+830 GANVTPSLSN
-839 TNTFSDLGLDVN
+839 NTFSDLGLDVN

-856 NDKLLSVNSS
+856 NERLLSVNSS

-885 GEGDKAAYMEGED
+885 GEGAKAAYVEGED
-898 STVSYFSPGTDAD
+898 STVSYFTPGTDAD

-941 SKFQS
+941 DKFQS

-961 NAEQQDQF
+961 SAEQQDQF

-983 STDIYSNT
+983 SNDIYSDT

-1022 VDETFDSATEGNKI
+1022 VDETFDSATDGNKI

-1066 VIGEVAGMLFND
+1066 VIGEVAGTLFND
-1078 KDVNGSYEKD
+1078 KDVNGLYEKD

-1100 LYKWNVSTSE
+1100 LYKWNESTSV
-1110 YEPAKVGDK
+1110 YEPAKLGDK

-1126 SNGKY
+1126 SKGKY
-1131 SFDYSD
+1131 SFDYND

-1163 DTSLNSDVPYSG
+1163 DISLDSDVPYSG
-1175 ADRGWAKQINP
+1175 ADRGWVKQIDP

-1198 YAYNPT
+1198 YAYDPT

-1244 FFKNIKATTNGYKWT
+1244 FFKNIKAATNGYKWT
-1259 VADTKVATVQTL
+1259 VADTNVATVQTL

-1282 TNDKTIDV
+1282 TNNKTIDV
-1290 TDLTLT
+1290 TDLTIT
-1296 IQDIFGTEQSS
+1296 IQDIFGTEKSS
-1307 TAPVYVT
+1307 KAPVYVT
-1314 GKEGTVAQQDGY
+1314 GTDGTAAQQDGY
-1326 TMGAADFS
+1326 TMGATDFS
-1334 LEYKEATEL
+1334 VEYKEATDL

-1355 AFEEVKNGVNSSAE
+1355 AFEEVKDGVNSSAE
-1369 DCLDLVQVNQTQ
+1369 DCLDQVQVNQTQ

-1409 VTIQVTVEDDLT
+1409 VTIQVTVAKDLT
-1421 AVNAHDSTIYIGD
+1421 AVNAHDSTIYVGD
-1434 TWEAEDNFDSATNK
+1434 TWDAEDNFDSAANK

-1458 VTVTGTVNTTVA
+1458 VTVTGSVNTAVA
-1470 GAYPVTYT
+1470 GSYPVTYT

-1485 INVTVKAKQ
+1485 INVTVKDKL

-1501 SAIYTGDTWNAED
+1501 STIYTGDTWNAGD
-1514 NFDSALDKDGNSVVF
+1514 NFDSALDKDGNSVAF
-1529 ANVTVAGNVNTTEA
+1529 ADITVTGTVNTNQA

-1551 YDGGSKTITVTVLEN
+1551 YDGVSKTITVTVLEN

-1576 IYVGDAWDAKDNFDS
+1576 IYVGDAWNAKDNFDS

-1643 AVNAHDSAIYIGDTW
+1643 AVNAHDSAIYVGDAW

-1669 KDGNSVAFADI
+1669 KDGNSIAFADI
-1680 EVKGTVDTDKVGT
+1680 EVKGTVDTDKAGT

-1721 DSEIYIGDNWNAKDN
+1721 DSEIYVGDSWDAKDN
-1736 FDSAKDK
+1736 FDSAQDK
-1743 DGNTVNWKDI
+1743 DGNTVDWKDI
-1753 NVSENPAV
+1753 NVSENPTV
-1761 DLETVGVYQVTYSYG
+1761 DLETAGVYQVTYSYD
-1776 GVYQVTYSYGGVSK
+1776 GVSK

-1796 HPRKTSLEVHDS
+1796 NPRKTSVEVHDS
-1808 TMYTGDKWKAED
+1808 TIYTGDAWKAED

-1829 GDQIPF
+1829 GDPISF
-1835 KDVTVTGQVDSK
+1835 EDVTVTGQVDPE
-1847 TAGTYEITYI
+1847 TAGAYEVSYI

-1900 RDGVAIPFSKIQ
+1900 RDGVAIPFSKI
-1912 VEGKVDVNKA
+1912 KVDGTVNVNKA

>member
-1 MIKATRARHY
+1 M
-11 LMLLM
+11 
-16 AFFLVLGQLNLTALN
+16 
-31 VFAKENGNDELTY
+31 
-44 EVQSKLTE
+44 
-52 DKKSADLT
+52 
-60 IKVTPKSDQVKI
+60 
-72 LTIETP
+72 
-78 DGEKR
+78 
-83 EGQEV
+83 
-88 SYKAEKN
+88 
-95 GTTNFLI
+95 
-102 NYQNTSEEKAETKT
+102 
-116 YTASYEV
+116 
-123 SDIVS
+123 
-128 EDGVNKDSDTEKE
+128 
-141 TEKEDANIQP
+141 
-151 PSTTNN
+151 
-157 TKNIKSLKSG
+157 
-167 QTTVELKIPDYDQ
+167 
-180 TAWANGDIK
+180 
-189 EVTATV
+189 
-195 NFGDSTST
+195 
-203 GKKVNFTLP
+203 
-212 DGMRFVSLPVP
+212 
-223 SNYQAGTNEDTGV
+223 
-236 LSYLGASDPLGIAIT
+236 
-251 SVEVPNKETAY
+251 
-262 SQATFGT
+262 
-269 VSYELSPGTEKASFK
+269 
-284 FSVRVDAAKYYGPTD
+284 
-299 LADPIKTEVYK
+299 
-310 GEASTP
+310 
-316 VASADQAIRAEGN
+316 
-329 KVVGY
+329 
-334 ADQNHVKTMFR
+334 
-345 TWYNDQ
+345 
-351 RLSEV
+351 
-356 LASTDTTDSYNYTK
+356 
-370 SYSVVNGSNSLDS
+370 
-383 RGAAVYIAKNIEVTL
+383 
-398 YYPEGMEFVNVV
+398 
-410 NNAGTVL
+410 
-417 KENSNVTITNYPSEN
+417 
-432 KVVINNKHLNNSA
+432 
-445 TSNSIYGV
+445 
-453 KYKVPKGTPA
+453 
-463 GTYSTAKAPHAV
+463 
-475 ITTYDGEVFE
+475 
-485 SDALTTNPNDLTTI
+485 
-499 APLDTCKVVDTTE
+499 
-512 NKMTLTT
+512 
-519 ANGQLNP
+519 
-526 NNETWAGSIQI
+526 
-537 NNKKSAGVKKN
+537 
-548 QMYQIKFDPN
+548 
-558 WEAYMVNIPFDS
+558 
-570 TISGNKISEVQYK
+570 
-583 TNLNDA
+583 
-589 FRTFDGALI
+589 
-598 KNNNQMYRLDAKAVG
+598 
-613 LEEGEYFT
+613 
-621 EVKANVGDFAPGYQ
+621 
-635 STEASAT
+635 
-642 YRWNSTASYGKI
+642 
-654 KPGVTSVQYEGA
+654 
-666 IWDADD
+666 
-672 ESNTKVSGIS
+672 
-682 TYKVSSAESTVANGT
+682 
-697 AAFYNKAGTKVKTAS
+697 KTAS

-898 STVSYFSPGTDAD
+898 STVSYFTGTDAD

-1576 IYVGDAWDAKDNFDS
+1576 IYVGDAWNAKDNFDS

-1776 GVYQVTYSYGGVSK
+1776 GVSK

-1857 YDGVKKVAHITV
+1857 YDGLKKVARITV

-1880 SVIPYGE
+1880 SVIPYGG

-1900 RDGVAIPFSKIQ
+1900 RDGVAIPFSKIK
-1912 VEGKVDVNKA
+1912 VDGTVDVNKA

-1936 TADAGKKQ
+1936 TVDAGKKQ

-1957 VKPIKPV
+1957 VKPIKPIKPIKPV
-1964 DPSKPTDPK
+1964 DPSKPIDPK
-1973 KPVKPSTPTKP
+1973 KPVKSSNPTKP

>member
-1 MIKATRARHY
+1 
-11 LMLLM
+11 
-16 AFFLVLGQLNLTALN
+16 
-31 VFAKENGNDELTY
+31 
-44 EVQSKLTE
+44 
-52 DKKSADLT
+52 
-60 IKVTPKSDQVKI
+60 
-72 LTIETP
+72 
-78 DGEKR
+78 
-83 EGQEV
+83 
-88 SYKAEKN
+88 
-95 GTTNFLI
+95 
-102 NYQNTSEEKAETKT
+102 
-116 YTASYEV
+116 
-123 SDIVS
+123 
-128 EDGVNKDSDTEKE
+128 
-141 TEKEDANIQP
+141 
-151 PSTTNN
+151 
-157 TKNIKSLKSG
+157 
-167 QTTVELKIPDYDQ
+167 
-180 TAWANGDIK
+180 
-189 EVTATV
+189 
-195 NFGDSTST
+195 
-203 GKKVNFTLP
+203 
-212 DGMRFVSLPVP
+212 
-223 SNYQAGTNEDTGV
+223 
-236 LSYLGASDPLGIAIT
+236 
-251 SVEVPNKETAY
+251 
-262 SQATFGT
+262 
-269 VSYELSPGTEKASFK
+269 
-284 FSVRVDAAKYYGPTD
+284 
-299 LADPIKTEVYK
+299 
-310 GEASTP
+310 
-316 VASADQAIRAEGN
+316 
-329 KVVGY
+329 
-334 ADQNHVKTMFR
+334 
-345 TWYNDQ
+345 
-351 RLSEV
+351 
-356 LASTDTTDSYNYTK
+356 
-370 SYSVVNGSNSLDS
+370 
-383 RGAAVYIAKNIEVTL
+383 
-398 YYPEGMEFVNVV
+398 
-410 NNAGTVL
+410 
-417 KENSNVTITNYPSEN
+417 
-432 KVVINNKHLNNSA
+432 
-445 TSNSIYGV
+445 
-453 KYKVPKGTPA
+453 
-463 GTYSTAKAPHAV
+463 
-475 ITTYDGEVFE
+475 
-485 SDALTTNPNDLTTI
+485 
-499 APLDTCKVVDTTE
+499 
-512 NKMTLTT
+512 
-519 ANGQLNP
+519 
-526 NNETWAGSIQI
+526 
-537 NNKKSAGVKKN
+537 
-548 QMYQIKFDPN
+548 
-558 WEAYMVNIPFDS
+558 
-570 TISGNKISEVQYK
+570 
-583 TNLNDA
+583 
-589 FRTFDGALI
+589 
-598 KNNNQMYRLDAKAVG
+598 
-613 LEEGEYFT
+613 
-621 EVKANVGDFAPGYQ
+621 
-635 STEASAT
+635 
-642 YRWNSTASYGKI
+642 
-654 KPGVTSVQYEGA
+654 
-666 IWDADD
+666 
-672 ESNTKVSGIS
+672 
-682 TYKVSSAESTVANGT
+682 
-697 AAFYNKAGTKVKTAS
+697 
-712 AGETINTKATLV
+712 
-724 LHDYPYGT
+724 
-732 RTVLNDPEVYLHAL
+732 
-746 EGTTIQPSSIKLTDQ
+746 
-761 GGKDVNFTVEQE
+761 
-773 TANNGDKVYALKTT
+773 
-787 DVSVGVYVGYPTKH
+787 
-801 KYLNI
+801 
-806 SYDTTFDVTLNKSI
+806 
-820 NMDAQ
+820 
-825 QVIAW
+825 
-830 GANVTPATG
+830 
-839 TNTFSDLGLDVN
+839 
-851 KNGRD
+851 
-856 NDKLLSVNSS
+856 
-866 TLSIPKQDTV
+866 
-876 TVETFLSVA
+876 
-885 GEGDKAAYMEGED
+885 MEGED
-898 STVSYFSPGTDAD
+898 STVSYFTPGTDAD

-983 STDIYSNT
+983 SNDIYSDT

-1022 VDETFDSATEGNKI
+1022 VDETFDSATDGNKI

-1066 VIGEVAGMLFND
+1066 VIGEVAGTLFND
-1078 KDVNGSYEKD
+1078 KDVNGLYEKD
-1088 KGDEPLANETVE
+1088 KGDEPLASETVE
-1100 LYKWNVSTSE
+1100 LYKWNESTSA

-1119 NITATTD
+1119 NVTATTD

-1131 SFDYSD
+1131 SFDYND

-1163 DTSLNSDVPYSG
+1163 DISLDSDVPYSG
-1175 ADRGWAKQINP
+1175 ADRGWVKQIDP

-1204 QDLKVNLDEKQVQMG
+1204 QDLKVNLDAKQVQMG

-1259 VADTKVATVQTL
+1259 VADANVATVQTL

-1282 TNDKTIDV
+1282 TNNKTIDV
-1290 TDLTLT
+1290 TDLTIT
-1296 IQDIFGTEQSS
+1296 IQDIFGTEKSS
-1307 TAPVYVT
+1307 KAPVYVT
-1314 GKEGTVAQQDGY
+1314 GTDGTVAQQDGY
-1326 TMGAADFS
+1326 TMGATDFS
-1334 LEYKEATEL
+1334 LEYKEATDL

-1355 AFEEVKNGVNSSAE
+1355 AFEEVKDGVNSSAE
-1369 DCLDLVQVNQTQ
+1369 DRLDQVQVNQTQ

-1409 VTIQVTVEDDLT
+1409 VTIQVTVAKDLT
-1421 AVNAHDSTIYIGD
+1421 AVNAHDSTIYVGD
-1434 TWEAEDNFDSATNK
+1434 TWDAEDNFDSAANK

-1458 VTVTGTVNTTVA
+1458 VTVTGSVNTAVA
-1470 GAYPVTYT
+1470 GSYPVTYT

-1485 INVTVKAKQ
+1485 INVTVKDKL

-1501 SAIYTGDTWNAED
+1501 STIYTGDTWNAGD
-1514 NFDSALDKDGNSVVF
+1514 NFDSALDKDGNSVAF
-1529 ANVTVAGNVNTTEA
+1529 ADITVTGTVNTNQA

-1551 YDGGSKTITVTVLEN
+1551 YDGVSKTITVTVLEN

-1576 IYVGDAWDAKDNFDS
+1576 IYVGDAWNAKDNFDS

-1643 AVNAHDSAIYIGDTW
+1643 AVNAHDSAIYVGDAW

-1669 KDGNSVAFADI
+1669 KDGNSIAFADI
-1680 EVKGTVDTDKVGT
+1680 EVKGTVDTDKAGT

-1721 DSEIYIGDNWNAKDN
+1721 DSEIYVGDSWDAKDN
-1736 FDSAKDK
+1736 FDSAQDK
-1743 DGNTVNWKDI
+1743 DGNTVDWKDI
-1753 NVSENPAV
+1753 NVSENPTV
-1761 DLETVGVYQVTYSYG
+1761 DLETAGVYQVTYSYD
-1776 GVYQVTYSYGGVSK
+1776 GVSK

-1796 HPRKTSLEVHDS
+1796 NPRKTSVEVHDS
-1808 TMYTGDKWKAED
+1808 TIYTGDAWKAED

-1829 GDQIPF
+1829 GDPISF
-1835 KDVTVTGQVDSK
+1835 EDVTVTGQVDPE
-1847 TAGTYEITYI
+1847 TAGAYEVSYI

-1900 RDGVAIPFSKIQ
+1900 RDGVAIPFSKI
-1912 VEGKVDVNKA
+1912 KVDGTVNVNKA

>member
-1 MIKATRARHY
+1 MK
-11 LMLLM
+11 
-16 AFFLVLGQLNLTALN
+16 
-31 VFAKENGNDELTY
+31 
-44 EVQSKLTE
+44 
-52 DKKSADLT
+52 
-60 IKVTPKSDQVKI
+60 
-72 LTIETP
+72 
-78 DGEKR
+78 
-83 EGQEV
+83 
-88 SYKAEKN
+88 
-95 GTTNFLI
+95 
-102 NYQNTSEEKAETKT
+102 
-116 YTASYEV
+116 
-123 SDIVS
+123 
-128 EDGVNKDSDTEKE
+128 
-141 TEKEDANIQP
+141 
-151 PSTTNN
+151 
-157 TKNIKSLKSG
+157 
-167 QTTVELKIPDYDQ
+167 
-180 TAWANGDIK
+180 
-189 EVTATV
+189 TAT
-195 NFGDSTST
+195 
-203 GKKVNFTLP
+203 
-212 DGMRFVSLPVP
+212 
-223 SNYQAGTNEDTGV
+223 
-236 LSYLGASDPLGIAIT
+236 
-251 SVEVPNKETAY
+251 
-262 SQATFGT
+262 
-269 VSYELSPGTEKASFK
+269 
-284 FSVRVDAAKYYGPTD
+284 
-299 LADPIKTEVYK
+299 
-310 GEASTP
+310 
-316 VASADQAIRAEGN
+316 
-329 KVVGY
+329 
-334 ADQNHVKTMFR
+334 
-345 TWYNDQ
+345 
-351 RLSEV
+351 
-356 LASTDTTDSYNYTK
+356 
-370 SYSVVNGSNSLDS
+370 
-383 RGAAVYIAKNIEVTL
+383 
-398 YYPEGMEFVNVV
+398 
-410 NNAGTVL
+410 
-417 KENSNVTITNYPSEN
+417 
-432 KVVINNKHLNNSA
+432 
-445 TSNSIYGV
+445 
-453 KYKVPKGTPA
+453 
-463 GTYSTAKAPHAV
+463 
-475 ITTYDGEVFE
+475 
-485 SDALTTNPNDLTTI
+485 
-499 APLDTCKVVDTTE
+499 
-512 NKMTLTT
+512 
-519 ANGQLNP
+519 
-526 NNETWAGSIQI
+526 
-537 NNKKSAGVKKN
+537 
-548 QMYQIKFDPN
+548 
-558 WEAYMVNIPFDS
+558 
-570 TISGNKISEVQYK
+570 
-583 TNLNDA
+583 
-589 FRTFDGALI
+589 
-598 KNNNQMYRLDAKAVG
+598 
-613 LEEGEYFT
+613 
-621 EVKANVGDFAPGYQ
+621 
-635 STEASAT
+635 
-642 YRWNSTASYGKI
+642 
-654 KPGVTSVQYEGA
+654 
-666 IWDADD
+666 
-672 ESNTKVSGIS
+672 
-682 TYKVSSAESTVANGT
+682 
-697 AAFYNKAGTKVKTAS
+697 
-712 AGETINTKATLV
+712 AGETINTKATLL

-761 GGKDVNFTVEQE
+761 DGKDVNFTVEQE
-773 TANNGDKVYALKTT
+773 TANNGDKVYVLKTT
-787 DVSVGVYVGYPTKH
+787 DVSVGTFVGYPTKT

-806 SYDTTFDVTLNKSI
+806 SYNTTFDVTLDKSI

-830 GANVTPATG
+830 GANVTPSLSN
-839 TNTFSDLGLDVN
+839 NTFSDLGLDVN

-856 NDKLLSVNSS
+856 NERLLSVNSS

-885 GEGDKAAYMEGED
+885 GEGAKAAYVEGED
-898 STVSYFSPGTDAD
+898 STVSYFTPGTDAD

-941 SKFQS
+941 DKFQS

-961 NAEQQDQF
+961 SAEQQDQF

-983 STDIYSNT
+983 SNDIYSDT

-1022 VDETFDSATEGNKI
+1022 VDETFDSATDGNKI

-1066 VIGEVAGMLFND
+1066 VIGEVAGTLFND
-1078 KDVNGSYEKD
+1078 KDVNGLYEKD

-1100 LYKWNVSTSE
+1100 LYKWNESTSV
-1110 YEPAKVGDK
+1110 YEPAKLGDK

-1126 SNGKY
+1126 SKGKY
-1131 SFDYSD
+1131 SFDYND

-1163 DTSLNSDVPYSG
+1163 DISLDSDVPYSG
-1175 ADRGWAKQINP
+1175 ADRGWVKQIDP

-1198 YAYNPT
+1198 YAYDPT

-1244 FFKNIKATTNGYKWT
+1244 FFKNIKAATNGYKWT
-1259 VADTKVATVQTL
+1259 VADTNVATVQTL

-1282 TNDKTIDV
+1282 TNNKTIDV
-1290 TDLTLT
+1290 TDLTIT
-1296 IQDIFGTEQSS
+1296 IQDIFGTEKSS
-1307 TAPVYVT
+1307 KAPVYVT
-1314 GKEGTVAQQDGY
+1314 GTDGTVAQQDGY
-1326 TMGAADFS
+1326 TMGATDFS
-1334 LEYKEATEL
+1334 VEYKEATDL

-1355 AFEEVKNGVNSSAE
+1355 AFEEVKDGVNSSAE
-1369 DCLDLVQVNQTQ
+1369 DRLDQVQVNQTQ

-1409 VTIQVTVEDDLT
+1409 VTIQVTVAKDLT
-1421 AVNAHDSTIYIGD
+1421 AVNAHDSTIYVGD
-1434 TWEAEDNFDSATNK
+1434 TWDAEDNFDSAANK

-1458 VTVTGTVNTTVA
+1458 VTVTGSVNTAVA
-1470 GAYPVTYT
+1470 GSYPVTYT

-1485 INVTVKAKQ
+1485 INVTVKDKL

-1501 SAIYTGDTWNAED
+1501 STIYTGDTWNAGD
-1514 NFDSALDKDGNSVVF
+1514 NFDSALDKDGNSVAF
-1529 ANVTVAGNVNTTEA
+1529 ADITVTGTVNTNQA

-1551 YDGGSKTITVTVLEN
+1551 YDGVSKTITVTVLEN

-1576 IYVGDAWDAKDNFDS
+1576 IYVGDAWNAKDNFDS

-1643 AVNAHDSAIYIGDTW
+1643 AVNAHDSAIYVGDAW

-1669 KDGNSVAFADI
+1669 KDGNSIAFADI
-1680 EVKGTVDTDKVGT
+1680 EVKGTVDTDKAGT

-1721 DSEIYIGDNWNAKDN
+1721 DSEIYVGDSWDAKDN
-1736 FDSAKDK
+1736 FDSAQDK
-1743 DGNTVNWKDI
+1743 DGNTVDWKDI
-1753 NVSENPAV
+1753 NVSENPTV
-1761 DLETVGVYQVTYSYG
+1761 DLETAGVYQVTYSYD
-1776 GVYQVTYSYGGVSK
+1776 GVSK

-1796 HPRKTSLEVHDS
+1796 NPRKTSVEVHDS
-1808 TMYTGDKWKAED
+1808 TIYTGDAWKAED

-1829 GDQIPF
+1829 GDPISF
-1835 KDVTVTGQVDSK
+1835 EDVTVTGQVDPE
-1847 TAGTYEITYI
+1847 TAGAYEVSYI

-1900 RDGVAIPFSKIQ
+1900 RDGVAIPFSKI
-1912 VEGKVDVNKA
+1912 KVDGTVNVNKA

>member
-1 MIKATRARHY
+1 MMKLSKARHY
-11 LMLLM
+11 LVLLM

-44 EVQSKLTE
+44 EVQSKLAE
-52 DKKSADLT
+52 DKKTADLT
-60 IKVTPKSDQVKI
+60 IKVTPTNDQVKI

-78 DGEKR
+78 DGEKK

-128 EDGVNKDSDTEKE
+128 EDEVNKDTETEKAP
-141 TEKEDANIQP
+141 EKEDANIQP

-157 TKNIKSLKSG
+157 TKSLKSG
-167 QTTVELKIPDYDQ
+167 QTTVELKIPDYNQ

-223 SNYQAGTNEDTGV
+223 NNYQAGTNVDKGL
-236 LSYLGASDPLGIAIT
+236 LSYLGASDPLGVAIT
-251 SVEVPNKETAY
+251 SAKVPDKETTY
-262 SQATFGT
+262 NQATFGT
-269 VSYELSPGTEKASFK
+269 VSYELSPGTEKASFT

-299 LADPIKTEVYK
+299 LVDPIKTEVFK

-316 VASADQAIRAEGN
+316 VASAEQAIHAEGN

-334 ADQNHVKTMFR
+334 ANQDHVKTMFR
-345 TWYNDQ
+345 HWYNDQ

-356 LASTDTTDSYNYTK
+356 LASTDAADSYNYTK

-383 RGAAVYIAKNIEVTL
+383 RGSMTYIAKNIEITL
-398 YYPEGMEFVNVV
+398 YYPEGMEFVDVI
-410 NNAGTVL
+410 NNNGGAIKGD
-417 KENSNVTITNYPSEN
+417 SNLTITNYPSEN
-432 KVVINNKHLNNSA
+432 KVVINNKRLNSSA
-445 TSNSIYGV
+445 ASNAVYGV

-463 GTYSTAKAPHAV
+463 GTYSTDKVPHAV

-485 SDALTTNPNDLTTI
+485 SDALTSNSSDLTTL
-499 APLDTCKVVDTTE
+499 APLDICKVVDTTE
-512 NKMTLTT
+512 NKMTLTA

-537 NNKKSAGVKKN
+537 NNKNSAGVKKN

-583 TNLNDA
+583 TNLNGT

-613 LEEGEYFT
+613 LEDGEYFT
-621 EVKANVGDFAPGYQ
+621 EVKANVGDFAPGYLN
-635 STEASAT
+635 TESSAT

-672 ESNTKVSGIS
+672 EANTKVSGTS
-682 TYKVSSAESTVANGT
+682 TYKVSTAESTAANGT
-697 AAFYNKAGTKVKTAS
+697 AAFYNKAGTMVKTAS
-712 AGETINTKATLV
+712 AGETINTKATLL

-761 GGKDVNFTVEQE
+761 DGKDVNFTVEQE
-773 TANNGDKVYALKTT
+773 TANNGDKVYVLKTT
-787 DVSVGVYVGYPTKH
+787 DVSVGAFVGYPTKT

-806 SYDTTFDVTLNKSI
+806 SYNTTFDVTLDKSI

-830 GANVTPATG
+830 GANVTPATAN
-839 TNTFSDLGLDVN
+839 NTFSDLGLDVN

-856 NDKLLSVNSS
+856 NDRLLSVNSS

-885 GEGDKAAYMEGED
+885 GEGAKAAYVEGED
-898 STVSYFSPGTDAD
+898 STVSYFTPGTDAD

-983 STDIYSNT
+983 SNDIYSDT

-1022 VDETFDSATEGNKI
+1022 VDETFDTATEGYKI

-1045 YRVITNTFA
+1045 YRVITNTFS

-1066 VIGEVAGMLFND
+1066 VIGEVAGTLFND
-1078 KDVNGSYEKD
+1078 KDANGLYEKD
-1088 KGDEPLANETVE
+1088 KGDEPLASETVE
-1100 LYKWNVSTSE
+1100 LYKWNEATSA

-1119 NITATTD
+1119 NVTATTD

-1131 SFDYSD
+1131 SFDYND

-1163 DTSLNSDVPYSG
+1163 DISLDSDVPYSG
-1175 ADRGWAKQINP
+1175 ADKGWVKQVDP
-1186 TLPSSQYTNAGY
+1186 TQPSSQYTNAGY
-1198 YAYNPT
+1198 YAYDPT

-1233 GQAAEDTIEPS
+1233 GLAAEDTIEPS
-1244 FFKNIKATTNGYKWT
+1244 IFKNIKAATDGYKWT
-1259 VADTKVATVQTL
+1259 VADTNVATVQTL

-1282 TNDKTIDV
+1282 TNNKTIDV
-1290 TDLTLT
+1290 TDLTIT
-1296 IQDIFGTEQSS
+1296 IQDIFGTEKSS
-1307 TAPVYVT
+1307 KAPVYVT
-1314 GKEGTVAQQDGY
+1314 GTEGTVAQQDGY
-1326 TMGAADFS
+1326 TMGATDFS
-1334 LEYKEATEL
+1334 IEYKEATAL

-1355 AFEEVKNGVNSSAE
+1355 AFEEVKDGVNSSAE
-1369 DCLDLVQVNQTQ
+1369 DRLDQVQVNQAQ

-1409 VTIQVTVEDDLT
+1409 VTIQVTVAKDLT
-1421 AVNAHDSTIYIGD
+1421 AVNAHDSTIYVGD
-1434 TWEAEDNFDSATNK
+1434 TWDAEDNFDSATNK

-1458 VTVTGTVNTTVA
+1458 VTVTGTVNTAVA
-1470 GAYPVTYT
+1470 GSYPVTYT

-1485 INVTVKAKQ
+1485 INVTVKAKL

-1501 SAIYTGDTWNAED
+1501 STIYTGDTWNAGD
-1514 NFDSALDKDGNSVVF
+1514 NFDSALDKDGNSVAF
-1529 ANVTVAGNVNTTEA
+1529 ADITVAGTVNTNQA

-1551 YDGGSKTITVTVLEN
+1551 YDGVSKTITVTVLEN

-1576 IYVGDAWDAKDNFDS
+1576 IYVGDAWNAKDNFDS

-1643 AVNAHDSAIYIGDTW
+1643 AVNAHDSTIYVGDAW

-1680 EVKGTVDTDKVGT
+1680 EVKGTVDTDKAGT

-1721 DSEIYIGDNWNAKDN
+1721 DSEIYVGDSWDAKDN
-1736 FDSAKDK
+1736 FDSAQDK
-1743 DGNTVNWKDI
+1743 DGNTVDWQDI
-1753 NVSENPAV
+1753 SVSENPTV
-1761 DLETVGVYQVTYSYG
+1761 DLETAGVYQVTYSYD
-1776 GVYQVTYSYGGVSK
+1776 GVSK

-1796 HPRKTSLEVHDS
+1796 NPRKTSVEVHDS
-1808 TMYTGDKWKAED
+1808 TIYTGDTWKAED

-1829 GDQIPF
+1829 GDQISF
-1835 KDVTVTGQVDSK
+1835 EDVTVTGQVDPE
-1847 TAGTYEITYI
+1847 TAGAYEVSYS
-1857 YDGVKKVAHITV
+1857 YDGVEKVAHITV

-1912 VEGKVDVNKA
+1912 VDGTVDVNKA

-1957 VKPIKPV
+1957 VNPVKPV
-1964 DPSKPTDPK
+1964 DPSDPTEPTN
-1973 KPVKPSTPTKP
+1973 PVKPSTPTKP

-1998 HTRTYE
+1998 HTATYE

-2013 DQTNTWVIWTGVCLL
+2013 DQTNTWVIWTGLSLLVL
-2028 SMSLLLWVVMRGRKK
+2028 SMLLLAMRGRKK
-2043 NYQ
+2043 KYQ